1 MDKIQLPDGSLVS
14 IEQAQSLFNDQYQTF
29 IDDGTLKIVSE
40 EQMSNNIFISPDGS
54 EMTEKQARDL
64 YKKQFQSFVNDGT
77 LKKKGDTP
85 SSGQEVPTESTTETE
100 TIPGSSD
107 SLEGQGEVSLVQDDN
122 GDLTPFIEIPPVEQ
136 EEEVEISIPDAP
148 SRKGILQNEDGSVS
162 THKMR
167 TETDGQGNWFSFPT
181 VFQNEDGSFVDMSEQ
196 AKQNWEPVYEE
207 AKKRGEVIEFGK
219 DEKSALAYGKG
230 SWKNKFDAR
239 NNNELLNSV
248 GYIEAKGQNRNIL
261 DDLKEKG
268 DERVDDIIMEKTYP
282 VMENGQVVYKKEEE
296 IAPDVLDAMKIYDK
310 SIDDSYKKNY
320 DDVQV
325 DFEDFEKDDIPDAEK
340 LQSLDINLEDY
351 LKWDKV
357 NTRQEGSVFKFFK
370 TLLTSEEGDEFE
382 KEQRQYEKVQSYQAT
397 VLNGITNDLEKNKAQ
412 QALTTDANYLKELKK
427 EEELLAGDFYE
438 TLGKINST
446 IDLFPKFKE
455 LTDANDL
462 KKRRRLFYASRKGGM
477 NEFEEG
483 VRQKIRIGTGTGVN
497 YATKFFAGIPGF
509 FDQRLS
515 NLGYD
520 KKGLLAGLSEMLSDS
535 AEHYDIDYGA
545 TNRSAFI
552 DGKPVTYKGEEF
564 FVDSNGKV
572 YDKKTN
578 LLMDGIIGQDAIKEI
593 QKRSKN
599 VPNAELQFTG
609 GSVLDGT
616 TGTLVNLFALIG
628 SGQKVNKTLGL
639 DKKLGEKLAGK
650 VGMGLASF
658 TSGVVDNVED
668 IRSQLMATGMSE
680 KEAMDIAVNA
690 GQAISTLD
698 GVFSGIAGSNEKL
711 LTGFQGIKDQ
721 IKNLAINKGKDFTKK
736 QLTDKGF
743 SLTKEFLRET
753 GFEELPVY
761 FSEKGINNLVNRYI
775 ANDVLDD
782 NITRAGIAETV
793 VMTIG
798 ATSAL
803 GSRKLLTGN
812 KRADLVRLAAK
823 NVENLQET
831 LDALVKE
838 GSLTKKEAMSAYT
851 EIYNMQTA
859 ENKTKGT
866 IVVSEN
872 MQEASDL
879 LTQRQNLINEKQGL
893 EGPLKDNIDKRI
905 ADVDSQLDAL
915 YKRDK
920 QQARDI
926 IKGEQEGT
934 IEVTVTKEEALESLK
949 IQNEANERLGLP
961 TVLESDENI
970 LKEQNKLIKERRA
983 LKLTDGPDFT
993 KEAVTSLKE
1002 EGIDNPTLN
1011 QVADRVEQLTKQK
1024 EDAISKP
1031 STEEQ
1036 VLPDA
1041 PTSTEGGKDSEV
1053 ELQQV
1058 GEGDVEQVT
1067 PDTQVQEGE
1076 TQTDK
1081 PSDTTTETDV
1091 EQLTESTEAGD
1102 VSVNKETYQV
1112 PGSRTIDVE
1121 VDKNGKPT
1129 VVNRKTGKKV
1139 DKIPAKAQD
1148 FILTNVVDVNE
1159 GSKAKIPEGANPEQ
1173 VVNEIAENS
1182 NNIKE
1187 VSEAINQ
1194 LRTESENTQESKDI
1208 GGELGGLVNQK
1219 TKRPA
1224 IKFTAKSWKR
1234 VTGLSPKESGVSNAW
1249 IATEANGGVSIE
1261 DGFLD
1266 IVSLPGE
1273 LPVDTNQR
1281 ISSDQVVEF
1290 IKQYPNVTA
1299 LKEANTSTQ
1308 LTDLE
1313 IKFEQLTGLKA
1324 TPRNIETVVGIDP
1337 NREPI
1342 ALTKERS
1349 KESTTKES
1357 AEKESEGVS
1366 KLRDALRKSGT
1377 TVKRNTAEQI
1387 SKLGKQ
1393 IENAKKALSKILP
1406 DVEII
1411 MPSSEA
1417 EYKRLTGESA
1427 NQNSG
1432 GTYIDGKIYINP
1444 NRASSRVVS
1453 HEVFHAVLLS
1463 KGMSEAQAKAITERM
1478 LSAVKKSASKELL
1491 DKIDKFSKRYPE
1503 ALQSEESIA
1512 ELVGILASEYD
1523 TLPKPS
1529 QNIVK
1534 RWLDK
1539 LAKIFGLK
1547 PFTDV
1552 EVVDLLNTL
1561 ASKVESGQE
1570 VSAKDVKILGSK
1582 DSKNKTEARKSRD
1595 KSNLAPNGKPSNL
1608 NTEQYNIVRTP
1619 EFKNW
1624 FGDWQTDPENASKVV
1639 DENGEPKVVY
1649 HGSPAVDIDVFNR
1662 SESKRNSSGLKEF
1675 GSYFSS
1681 NKKLSELYAQANP
1694 KKEYEVYVKGQIE
1707 LLNGNLE
1714 KTRNNKAYNEI
1725 NAQIEK
1731 YKRVLDSKGEIYPVF
1746 LNIRKMKTFD
1756 GNGEANIEA
1765 WRNLQAN
1772 AGYKIAT
1779 NRDAMEVYAGF
1790 NSKVGDKMKV
1800 DGIEATNI
1808 IEMSIGT
1815 SDKNSKAYK
1824 DAKDKYI
1831 GDAYLVFDSTEN
1843 AAKLADGSNT
1853 EFDPNNPSIRKSSS
1867 KPTIEE
1873 IVSKGKEL
1881 GASDADIRQIA
1892 QEEGYANKDT
1902 NSEIEKYDTKKREAA
1917 QKAEK
1922 LFVKGGKIAK
1932 SLDFLRRWALSA
1944 RGFLPKSMQIGKEVL
1959 TGAVAA
1965 NAKQA
1970 ENNLKD
1976 LQRYIKNQKKSV
1988 QDKLVEDL
1996 NAYMRGD
2003 ADIDTLPSEMAP
2015 IAYAMR
2021 NHIDSL
2027 SMSLV
2032 ESGAITD
2039 IKFDQLSPKQKKE
2052 LIKEFGTEE
2061 EARKNYK
2068 SQKDNIIDNLG
2079 SYLNRSFE
2087 VFDNKDYSPSD
2098 AVLNAAKAKLREQ
2111 YAEAAKEKALE
2122 ENNDVDA
2129 VLEEMVDNALKKI
2142 LSREEGREFLNSSK
2156 LGSKNISVLKE
2167 KIDIPA
2173 EIRALMGEYTD
2184 PALNYVR
2191 SVNKIAALV
2200 ANQEFLSE
2208 MKKAGEGVFFFNK
2221 PTGEYNVLI
2230 APKGS
2235 KTYNPLNGMYTSK
2248 AIKDVVLNTPGATI
2262 NDSVLNN
2269 LLNFYY
2275 KMVGIVKY
2283 SKTILSPA
2291 THAKN
2296 VIGNLF
2302 FMAYNGYTNP
2312 KVYFDAANVV
2322 FSDLRSNDK
2331 KNHREK
2337 MQEYIKAGIINQ
2349 SSNLGEIRALLQ
2361 NEGSLEDIMVKRMNS
2376 DSTLFERLNRV
2387 RKKIGKGAEATYQAE
2402 DDVFKIISFE
2412 MEKKR
2417 YSKALFNKTFDKLSP
2432 EQQKEVTDKV
2442 TEIVKNILPNYSR
2455 IGGLGKFLKAVPI
2468 VGTFISFQIEA
2479 MRTAYNVANLA
2490 LSELKDI
2497 NTAGIGVKRLTGI
2510 LSVTALKA
2518 AILPMLGV
2526 AGQTLTEAIKSA
2538 IGDEEEEEEKEGD
2551 VITESAR
2558 QFLPK
2563 WAENSN
2569 IIITKLDSGK
2579 FEYVNFSASDPHAF
2593 IDKAIISAFRGET
2606 AAEGMGNAVT
2616 SLIEPFVTPDILF
2629 KATTSTETDYGKKIF
2644 NETDTPNE
2652 IAKKIGGIL
2661 YTTFEPGG
2669 ATSARKIFKAYED
2682 KDKSLKNE
2690 IIGQL
2695 TGFKVHTVDFEKQL
2709 IFKSLD
2715 LRKRVDLA
2723 SKDYSKA
2730 YYERKNKDISEDDL
2744 RERYNV
2750 SNEKYQS
2757 VMKEGVDLYKSALRL
2772 GSNRFKIERKMEGY
2786 KKLTL
2791 REFSYIRNGNIPEL
2805 KKKKTDKYKLK

>member
-1 MDKIQLPDGSLVS
+1 MDKLKALYESY
-14 IEQAQSLFNDQYQTF
+14 IEQGLLSKETSFEQFSQSDSSIQ
-29 IDDGTLKIVSE
+29 E
-40 EQMSNNIFISPDGS
+40 
-54 EMTEKQARDL
+54 AL
-64 YKKQFQSFVNDGT
+64 YKQGVDEKIISSETT
-77 LKKKGDTP
+77 LDVFTSAWAEKKNQVDTP
-85 SSGQEVPTESTTETE
+85 SDGQEEVTESITETE
-100 TIPGSSD
+100 TTPGSSD
-107 SLEGQGEVSLVQDDN
+107 SLEEQDEVAVIPLVQDDN
-122 GDLTPFIEIPPVEQ
+122 GDLAPFVEIPPVNQ
-136 EEEVEISIPDAP
+136 PDSVVVDTEEVEINPE
-148 SRKGILQNEDGSVS
+148 LL
-162 THKMR
+162 
-167 TETDGQGNWFSFPT
+167 
-181 VFQNEDGSFVDMSEQ
+181 EQ
-196 AKQNWEPVYEE
+196 S
-207 AKKRGEVIEFGK
+207 
-219 DEKSALAYGKG
+219 KSNL
-230 SWKNKFDAR
+230 
-239 NNNELLNSV
+239 ELLNSV

-261 DDLKEKG
+261 DVLKEKG

-325 DFEDFEKDDIPDAEK
+325 DFEDFQRDDIPDADK
-340 LQSLDINLEDY
+340 LQSLKINLEDY

-412 QALTTDANYLKELKK
+412 QKLTTDTQALKELRK
-427 EEELLAGDFYE
+427 EEELLTGNFYE
-438 TLGKINST
+438 TLGTINSA

-455 LTDANDL
+455 LTEETDL
-462 KKRRRLFYASRKGGM
+462 KKRRRLFFAAKKGGM

-483 VRQKIRIGTGTGVN
+483 VRQKIRMGGGTAVN

-515 NLGYD
+515 AVGYD
-520 KKGLLAGLSEMLSDS
+520 KKGLLAGLSDMLSDS

-572 YDKKTN
+572 YDKETN

-593 QKRSKN
+593 QQRSKN

-616 TGTLVNLFALIG
+616 TGTLLNLFALIK
-628 SGQKVNKTLGL
+628 SGGKVNKALNLEKRLG
-639 DKKLGEKLAGK
+639 KKLAGK

-680 KEAMDIAVNA
+680 KEAMNIAVNA

-721 IKNLAINKGKDFTKK
+721 IKNLAINKGKDFTRK
-736 QLTDKGF
+736 QFQQKSVDL
-743 SLTKEFLRET
+743 LKENAKELFI
-753 GFEELPVY
+753 EELPVY
-761 FSEKGINNLVNRYI
+761 FSEKAINNLVNRRI
-775 ANDVLDD
+775 GNDVLDD
-782 NITRAGIAETV
+782 NITRAGITETV

-879 LTQRQNLINEKQGL
+879 LTQRQNLINQKQGL
-893 EGPLKDNIDKRI
+893 EGPLKENIDKRI
-905 ADVDSQLDAL
+905 ADVDAQLNAL

-934 IEVTVTKEEALESLK
+934 IEVKVTKEEALESLK

-1081 PSDTTTETDV
+1081 SSDKTAEGNV
-1091 EQLTESTEAGD
+1091 EQVAEPTSTEEG
-1102 VSVNKETYQV
+1102 VSV
-1112 PGSRTIDVE
+1112 
-1121 VDKNGKPT
+1121 
-1129 VVNRKTGKKV
+1129 KK
-1139 DKIPAKAQD
+1139 
-1148 FILTNVVDVNE
+1148 
-1159 GSKAKIPEGANPEQ
+1159 
-1173 VVNEIAENS
+1173 
-1182 NNIKE
+1182 
-1187 VSEAINQ
+1187 
-1194 LRTESENTQESKDI
+1194 ESETQPSEVVYEMNKTDKKIWSKDFEI
-1208 GGELGGLVNQK
+1208 IDNRNGLELGKDAGKWVVYN
-1219 TKRPA
+1219 
-1224 IKFTAKSWKR
+1224 R
-1234 VTGLSPKESGVSNAW
+1234 VTGESVDAKSKKDAK
-1249 IATEANGGVSIE
+1249 
-1261 DGFLD
+1261 D
-1266 IVSLPGE
+1266 IVNNAPSYAGIFGDGTT
-1273 LPVDTNQR
+1273 VDSEMIVTP
-1281 ISSDQVVEF
+1281 SS
-1290 IKQYPNVTA
+1290 
-1299 LKEANTSTQ
+1299 
-1308 LTDLE
+1308 
-1313 IKFEQLTGLKA
+1313 
-1324 TPRNIETVVGIDP
+1324 ET
-1337 NREPI
+1337 
-1342 ALTKERS
+1342 K
-1349 KESTTKES
+1349 
-1357 AEKESEGVS
+1357 KESEGAS

-1570 VSAKDVKILGSK
+1570 VSAKDVKILKGK

-1867 KPTIEE
+1867 KLTIEE
-1873 IVSKGKEL
+1873 IVTKGKEI
-1881 GASDADIRQIA
+1881 GSTDADIREVA
-1892 QEEGYANKDT
+1892 QQEGYANKDT

-1976 LQRYIKNQKKSV
+1976 LQRYINKQKKSV
-1988 QDKLVEDL
+1988 QDKLVQDL
-1996 NAYMRGD
+1996 NSYMRGD
-2003 ADIDTLPSEMAP
+2003 ADIDTLPAKLRP

-2087 VFDNKDYSPSD
+2087 VFDNKNYSPSD

-2129 VLEEMVDNALKKI
+2129 VLEEMVDDALKKI

-2322 FSDLRSNDK
+2322 FSDLRSKDK

-2376 DSTLFERLNRV
+2376 DSTLFERLNRI

-2455 IGGLGKFLKAVPI
+2455 IGGIGKFLKAVPI
-2468 VGTFISFQIEA
+2468 AGTFISFQIEA

-2579 FEYVNFSASDPHAF
+2579 FEYVNFSASDPHGF

-2629 KATTSTETDYGKKIF
+2629 KAITSTETDYGKKIF

-2669 ATSARKIFKAYED
+2669 ATSARKLFKAYED
-2682 KDKSLKNE
+2682 EDKSLKNE
-2690 IIGQL
+2690 ILGQT
-2695 TGFKVHTVDFEKQL
+2695 TGFKTHTVDFEKQL

-2791 REFSYIRNGNIPEL
+2791 REFSYIRNGKIPKL
-2805 KKKKTDKYKLK
+2805 QKKKRASILD

>member
-564 FVDSNGKV
+564 FVDGNGKV

-838 GSLTKKEAMSAYT
+838 GSLTKRQAMDAYT

-879 LTQRQNLINEKQGL
+879 LTQRQNLINQKQGL
-893 EGPLKDNIDKRI
+893 EGPLKENIDKRI
-905 ADVDSQLDAL
+905 ADVDAQLDAL

-1041 PTSTEGGKDSEV
+1041 PTSTEGGKESEV

-1081 PSDTTTETDV
+1081 SSDKTTEGDV
-1091 EQLTESTEAGD
+1091 EQVTEPTSTEEGM
-1102 VSVNKETYQV
+1102 SVNKETYEV
-1112 PGSRTIDVE
+1112 PGSRTVNVE

-1582 DSKNKTEARKSRD
+1582 DSKNKTEARKS
-1595 KSNLAPNGKPSNL
+1595 
-1608 NTEQYNIVRTP
+1608 
-1619 EFKNW
+1619 
-1624 FGDWQTDPENASKVV
+1624 
-1639 DENGEPKVVY
+1639 
-1649 HGSPAVDIDVFNR
+1649 
-1662 SESKRNSSGLKEF
+1662 
-1675 GSYFSS
+1675 
-1681 NKKLSELYAQANP
+1681 
-1694 KKEYEVYVKGQIE
+1694 
-1707 LLNGNLE
+1707 
-1714 KTRNNKAYNEI
+1714 
-1725 NAQIEK
+1725 
-1731 YKRVLDSKGEIYPVF
+1731 
-1746 LNIRKMKTFD
+1746 
-1756 GNGEANIEA
+1756 
-1765 WRNLQAN
+1765 
-1772 AGYKIAT
+1772 
-1779 NRDAMEVYAGF
+1779 
-1790 NSKVGDKMKV
+1790 
-1800 DGIEATNI
+1800 
-1808 IEMSIGT
+1808 
-1815 SDKNSKAYK
+1815 
-1824 DAKDKYI
+1824 
-1831 GDAYLVFDSTEN
+1831 
-1843 AAKLADGSNT
+1843 
-1853 EFDPNNPSIRKSSS
+1853 SS
-1867 KPTIEE
+1867 KLTIEE
-1873 IVSKGKEL
+1873 IVSKGKEI
-1881 GASDADIRQIA
+1881 GSTDADIREVA
-1892 QEEGYANKDT
+1892 QQEGYANKDT

-2098 AVLNAAKAKLREQ
+2098 AVLNAAKEKLRDQ
-2111 YAEAAKEKALE
+2111 YMEAAKEKALE

>member
-1 MDKIQLPDGSLVS
+1 MEELYNALVEQGKYTKSFEDFKAQFSAPEKTKMLYESLNS
-14 IEQAQSLFNDQYQTF
+14 SGDYTKSFENFTSQFGFA
-29 IDDGTLKIVSE
+29 
-40 EQMSNNIFISPDGS
+40 
-54 EMTEKQARDL
+54 EKKNQ
-64 YKKQFQSFVNDGT
+64 V
-77 LKKKGDTP
+77 DTP
-85 SSGQEVPTESTTETE
+85 SDGQEEVTESIIETE

-107 SLEGQGEVSLVQDDN
+107 SLEEQDEVAVIPLVQDDN
-122 GDLTPFIEIPPVEQ
+122 GDLAPFVEIPPVNQ
-136 EEEVEISIPDAP
+136 PDSVVVDTEEVEINPE
-148 SRKGILQNEDGSVS
+148 LL
-162 THKMR
+162 
-167 TETDGQGNWFSFPT
+167 
-181 VFQNEDGSFVDMSEQ
+181 EQ
-196 AKQNWEPVYEE
+196 S
-207 AKKRGEVIEFGK
+207 
-219 DEKSALAYGKG
+219 KSNL
-230 SWKNKFDAR
+230 
-239 NNNELLNSV
+239 ELLNSV
-248 GYIEAKGQNRNIL
+248 GYMEAKGENRNIL
-261 DDLKEKG
+261 DGLKEKG
-268 DERVDDIIMEKTYP
+268 DERADDIIMEKTYP

-296 IAPDVLDAMKIYDK
+296 IAPELLAAMKIYDK

-325 DFEDFEKDDIPDAEK
+325 DFEDFQRDDIPDADK
-340 LQSLDINLEDY
+340 LQSLNINQEDY

-412 QALTTDANYLKELKK
+412 QKLTTDTQALKELRK
-427 EEELLAGDFYE
+427 EEELLTGNFYE
-438 TLGKINST
+438 TLGTINSA

-455 LTDANDL
+455 LTEETDL
-462 KKRRRLFYASRKGGM
+462 KKRRRLFFAAKKGGM

-483 VRQKIRIGTGTGVN
+483 VRQKIRMGGGTAVN

-515 NLGYD
+515 AVGYD
-520 KKGLLAGLSEMLSDS
+520 KKGLLAGLSDMLSDS

-572 YDKKTN
+572 YDKETN

-593 QKRSKN
+593 QQRSKN

-616 TGTLVNLFALIG
+616 TGTLLNLFALIK
-628 SGQKVNKTLGL
+628 SGGKVNKALNLEKRLG
-639 DKKLGEKLAGK
+639 KKLAGK

-680 KEAMDIAVNA
+680 KEAMNIAVNA

-721 IKNLAINKGKDFTKK
+721 IKNLAINKGKDFTRK
-736 QLTDKGF
+736 QFQQKSVDL
-743 SLTKEFLRET
+743 LKENAKELFI
-753 GFEELPVY
+753 EELPVY
-761 FSEKGINNLVNRYI
+761 FSEKAINNLVNRRI
-775 ANDVLDD
+775 GNDVLDD
-782 NITRAGIAETV
+782 NITRAGITETV

-838 GSLTKKEAMSAYT
+838 GSLTKKEAVSAYT

-879 LTQRQNLINEKQGL
+879 LTQRQNLINQKQGL
-893 EGPLKDNIDKRI
+893 EGPLKENIDKRI
-905 ADVDSQLDAL
+905 ADVDAQLNAL

-934 IEVTVTKEEALESLK
+934 IDVTVTREEALESLK
-949 IQNEANERLGLP
+949 AENEANKRLGLP
-961 TVLESDENI
+961 TILESDENI
-970 LKEQNKLIKERRA
+970 LKEQNKLIKERQVLT
-983 LKLTDGPDFT
+983 LKDEPDFT
-993 KEAVTSLKE
+993 KEAVASLKE
-1002 EGIDNPTLN
+1002 EGIDDPTLN
-1011 QVADRVEQLTKQK
+1011 QVADRAEQLTKQK

-1067 PDTQVQEGE
+1067 TDTQIEEGE

-1081 PSDTTTETDV
+1081 PSDKTTEGDV
-1091 EQLTESTEAGD
+1091 EQVSILNESINASDSQGRKGLVPVSELESFVGEDRLGDAAMPNSRETIDKLKEDIKKNGFKEPIVVLYDKFSNGGEATIIEGNHRYAAAKELGLKEIPVTFEKGTIRSNEKRAKDQMFPLNRKPIGKINDTRGVKGSDLGLTVRQPTDIDFVQEAKTESQPTSTEGD
-1102 VSVNKETYQV
+1102 MSVKKDSETQPSEVVYEMNKT
-1112 PGSRTIDVE
+1112 
-1121 VDKNGKPT
+1121 DK
-1129 VVNRKTGKKV
+1129 
-1139 DKIPAKAQD
+1139 KIW
-1148 FILTNVVDVNE
+1148 
-1159 GSKAKIPEGANPEQ
+1159 
-1173 VVNEIAENS
+1173 
-1182 NNIKE
+1182 
-1187 VSEAINQ
+1187 
-1194 LRTESENTQESKDI
+1194 SKDFEI
-1208 GGELGGLVNQK
+1208 IDNRNGLELGKDAGKWVVYNK
-1219 TKRPA
+1219 VTGESVD
-1224 IKFTAKSWKR
+1224 AKSK
-1234 VTGLSPKESGVSNAW
+1234 KDAK
-1249 IATEANGGVSIE
+1249 
-1261 DGFLD
+1261 D
-1266 IVSLPGE
+1266 IVNNAPAYAGIFGDGTT
-1273 LPVDTNQR
+1273 VDSEM
-1281 ISSDQVVEF
+1281 I
-1290 IKQYPNVTA
+1290 VTP
-1299 LKEANTSTQ
+1299 ST
-1308 LTDLE
+1308 
-1313 IKFEQLTGLKA
+1313 
-1324 TPRNIETVVGIDP
+1324 ET
-1337 NREPI
+1337 
-1342 ALTKERS
+1342 K
-1349 KESTTKES
+1349 
-1357 AEKESEGVS
+1357 KESEGAS

-1417 EYKRLTGESA
+1417 EYKRLTGES
-1427 NQNSG
+1427 NTDNSG

-1570 VSAKDVKILGSK
+1570 VSAKDVKILDGK
-1582 DSKNKTEARKSRD
+1582 DSKQKTEA
-1595 KSNLAPNGKPSNL
+1595 
-1608 NTEQYNIVRTP
+1608 
-1619 EFKNW
+1619 
-1624 FGDWQTDPENASKVV
+1624 
-1639 DENGEPKVVY
+1639 
-1649 HGSPAVDIDVFNR
+1649 
-1662 SESKRNSSGLKEF
+1662 
-1675 GSYFSS
+1675 
-1681 NKKLSELYAQANP
+1681 
-1694 KKEYEVYVKGQIE
+1694 
-1707 LLNGNLE
+1707 
-1714 KTRNNKAYNEI
+1714 
-1725 NAQIEK
+1725 
-1731 YKRVLDSKGEIYPVF
+1731 
-1746 LNIRKMKTFD
+1746 
-1756 GNGEANIEA
+1756 
-1765 WRNLQAN
+1765 
-1772 AGYKIAT
+1772 
-1779 NRDAMEVYAGF
+1779 
-1790 NSKVGDKMKV
+1790 
-1800 DGIEATNI
+1800 
-1808 IEMSIGT
+1808 
-1815 SDKNSKAYK
+1815 
-1824 DAKDKYI
+1824 
-1831 GDAYLVFDSTEN
+1831 
-1843 AAKLADGSNT
+1843 
-1853 EFDPNNPSIRKSSS
+1853 RKSSS

-1873 IVSKGKEL
+1873 IVSKGKEI
-1881 GASDADIRQIA
+1881 GSSDADIREVA
-1892 QEEGYANKDT
+1892 QQEGYANKDT

-1976 LQRYIKNQKKSV
+1976 LQRYIKKQKKSV
-1988 QDKLVEDL
+1988 QDKLVQDL
-1996 NAYMRGD
+1996 NSYMRGD
-2003 ADIDTLPSEMAP
+2003 ADIDTLPSEIAP

-2027 SMSLV
+2027 SSTLA
-2032 ESGAITD
+2032 ESGAVTD
-2039 IKFDQLSPKQKKE
+2039 IKFDELSPKQKKE
-2052 LIKEFGTEE
+2052 LIKEFGTEA

-2087 VFDNKDYSPSD
+2087 VFDSENYSPSD
-2098 AVLNAAKAKLREQ
+2098 AVLNAAKVKLREQ
-2111 YAEAAKEKALE
+2111 YSEAAKEKAIE

-2129 VLEEMVDNALKKI
+2129 VLEEMVDNALEKI
-2142 LSREEGREFLNSSK
+2142 LNKEDGREFLNSSK
-2156 LGSKNISVLKE
+2156 LGSKNISVLRE
-2167 KIDIPA
+2167 KIEIPA

-2191 SVNKIAALV
+2191 SVNKISALI
-2200 ANQEFLSE
+2200 ASQQFLDK
-2208 MKKAGEGVFFFNK
+2208 MKKSGEGVFLFNE
-2221 PTGEYNVLI
+2221 PTGEYKTPI
-2230 APKGS
+2230 APDGS
-2235 KTYNPLNGMYTSK
+2235 DTYNPLNGMYTSK
-2248 AIKDVVLNTPGATI
+2248 AIRDAVLNIPGAKI
-2262 NDSVLNN
+2262 NDKTISAGLS
-2269 LLNFYY
+2269 FIY
-2275 KMVGIVKY
+2275 KAVGAVKY
-2283 SKTILSPA
+2283 GKTILSPA

-2322 FSDLRSNDK
+2322 FSDLRSKDK
-2331 KNHREK
+2331 KNHRKK

-2349 SSNLGEIRALLQ
+2349 SSNLGEIRSLLQ
-2361 NEGSLEDIMVKRMNS
+2361 SEGSLEDLMSKRTEE
-2376 DSTLFERLNRV
+2376 DKTPLKRLKRFFK
-2387 RKKIGKGAEATYQAE
+2387 RAGEKAESAYQAE

-2432 EQQKEVTDKV
+2432 EQQKEVTEKV

-2455 IGGLGKFLKAVPI
+2455 IGNIGKFMKAVPI
-2468 VGTFISFQIEA
+2468 FGTFISFQIEA
-2479 MRTAYNVANLA
+2479 MRTAYNVAQLA
-2490 LSELKDI
+2490 LSEI
-2497 NTAGIGVKRLTGI
+2497 QNPNTAGIGLKRLTGI
-2510 LSVTALKA
+2510 FSVMAVKS
-2518 AILPMLGV
+2518 AILPMFGV
-2526 AGQTLTEAIKSA
+2526 AGQTLTEAVKSA
-2538 IGDEEEEEEKEGD
+2538 LGDEDEDEEVEKEGD

-2558 QFLPK
+2558 EFLPP
-2563 WAENSN
+2563 WAENAN
-2569 IIITKLDSGK
+2569 VIITKLDNGK
-2579 FEYVNFSASDPHAF
+2579 FDYINFSASDPHAF
-2593 IDKAIISAFRGET
+2593 IDQAIISAFRGET
-2606 AAEGMGNAVT
+2606 AAEGMGNALN
-2616 SLIEPFVTPDILF
+2616 SLIKPFVTFDILF
-2629 KATTSTETDYGKKIF
+2629 KAVTSIETDYGKQIY

-2652 IAKKIGGIL
+2652 VAEKFGAIVYK
-2661 YTTFEPGG
+2661 TFEPGG
-2669 ATSARKIFKAYED
+2669 VTSARKLFKAYED

-2690 IIGQL
+2690 IIGQS

-2730 YYERKNKDISEDDL
+2730 YYERKNKEISEDDL
-2744 RERYNV
+2744 EKRYDVAND
-2750 SNEKYQS
+2750 KYKQII
-2757 VMKEGVDLYKSALRL
+2757 KEGVRFYSSSLKLGSSRSKSYKS
-2772 GSNRFKIERKMEGY
+2772 MYGY
-2786 KKLTL
+2786 KRLS
-2791 REFSYIRNGNIPEL
+2791 RYEMSYIRNGNIPEL

>member
-1 MDKIQLPDGSLVS
+1 MAIQENITQNQPPIDDKSVALLYEDLKDSYDVGSLEDFKAYLS
-14 IEQAQSLFNDQYQTF
+14 DKETRDLFFEQVIKPEYDVDT
-29 IDDGTLKIVSE
+29 IDDFESAYG
-40 EQMSNNIFISPDGS
+40 FA
-54 EMTEKQARDL
+54 EKKNQ
-64 YKKQFQSFVNDGT
+64 V
-77 LKKKGDTP
+77 DTP
-85 SSGQEVPTESTTETE
+85 SSGQEEVTESITETPTELGSLDSSQENVDIPVIPLVET
-100 TIPGSSD
+100 D
-107 SLEGQGEVSLVQDDN
+107 
-122 GDLTPFIEIPPVEQ
+122 GDLSEPPVE
-136 EEEVEISIPDAP
+136 IA
-148 SRKGILQNEDGSVS
+148 
-162 THKMR
+162 
-167 TETDGQGNWFSFPT
+167 
-181 VFQNEDGSFVDMSEQ
+181 
-196 AKQNWEPVYEE
+196 EE
-207 AKKRGEVIEFGK
+207 AVEVLPEQPKKISQQEKDYNDWNSLGFLTE
-219 DEKSALAYGKG
+219 DEKKAAQEIY
-230 SWKNKFDAR
+230 
-239 NNNELLNSV
+239 
-248 GYIEAKGQNRNIL
+248 
-261 DDLKEKG
+261 LKEQQG
-268 DERVDDIIMEKTYP
+268 DFGIVSNISNIIKSTPKT
-282 VMENGQVVYKKEEE
+282 
-296 IAPDVLDAMKIYDK
+296 IY
-310 SIDDSYKKNY
+310 
-320 DDVQV
+320 
-325 DFEDFEKDDIPDAEK
+325 
-340 LQSLDINLEDY
+340 
-351 LKWDKV
+351 
-357 NTRQEGSVFKFFK
+357 
-370 TLLTSEEGDEFE
+370 
-382 KEQRQYEKVQSYQAT
+382 
-397 VLNGITNDLEKNKAQ
+397 GITNNPFSNPEGVSKARSINEIEDAEIRKKRIDFLNKIDSPERRKAIEKMIKTDKWESNQERIDITKNLEGSEIVLNNLSSKADFLIKRRTELLELEITGQTTEKERLALLNEFKEIQSELSDIKKEGQKIISSYDGLAKNYEENSQDLGSFDQELELLKKDYQFFSNAMNIVSTGFEDIVDNISYQTLRAFNSQLDSSIETLKKDALFNPDDIDNELYDNMSKSNTRAGKKILDISLEKKKKREKEREFFTPSVAAEDISSVMDFVDFTIDGVLNTTPTLIQLGVPYVGQASFLLSQQASNELSIRQGIIDRESELKEINEILEDSGLSSEDLSSLTKRKKQLENQPTPSETAIFAASGAMAVSELAFAKVGKIRLLNKAKRTA
-412 QALTTDANYLKELKK
+412 QAIGKKSLVDNIKKTWGKKWAGTAFDFTKDISGEGLEEVGVNLVTNIAEMYVIGDMYNTDGTTRSILDGTFEAGLGGLSTGGVLSGTTKVAGIAANSISDRKRRKQVLGNVLQINNYLKELDNSNISVELKDIISEQIKELNKKNGEIINATLQTYDELSPEDRKEVGRIDGEFNAKSVALTELLKK
-427 EEELLAGDFYE
+427 ENRNEELV
-438 TLGKINST
+438 KS
-446 IDLFPKFKE
+446 
-455 LTDANDL
+455 
-462 KKRRRLFYASRKGGM
+462 
-477 NEFEEG
+477 
-483 VRQKIRIGTGTGVN
+483 
-497 YATKFFAGIPGF
+497 
-509 FDQRLS
+509 
-515 NLGYD
+515 
-520 KKGLLAGLSEMLSDS
+520 
-535 AEHYDIDYGA
+535 
-545 TNRSAFI
+545 
-552 DGKPVTYKGEEF
+552 
-564 FVDSNGKV
+564 
-572 YDKKTN
+572 
-578 LLMDGIIGQDAIKEI
+578 
-593 QKRSKN
+593 
-599 VPNAELQFTG
+599 LQ
-609 GSVLDGT
+609 
-616 TGTLVNLFALIG
+616 N
-628 SGQKVNKTLGL
+628 
-639 DKKLGEKLAGK
+639 
-650 VGMGLASF
+650 
-658 TSGVVDNVED
+658 
-668 IRSQLMATGMSE
+668 
-680 KEAMDIAVNA
+680 
-690 GQAISTLD
+690 
-698 GVFSGIAGSNEKL
+698 
-711 LTGFQGIKDQ
+711 
-721 IKNLAINKGKDFTKK
+721 
-736 QLTDKGF
+736 
-743 SLTKEFLRET
+743 
-753 GFEELPVY
+753 
-761 FSEKGINNLVNRYI
+761 
-775 ANDVLDD
+775 
-782 NITRAGIAETV
+782 
-793 VMTIG
+793 
-798 ATSAL
+798 
-803 GSRKLLTGN
+803 
-812 KRADLVRLAAK
+812 
-823 NVENLQET
+823 
-831 LDALVKE
+831 
-838 GSLTKKEAMSAYT
+838 
-851 EIYNMQTA
+851 
-859 ENKTKGT
+859 
-866 IVVSEN
+866 
-872 MQEASDL
+872 
-879 LTQRQNLINEKQGL
+879 
-893 EGPLKDNIDKRI
+893 
-905 ADVDSQLDAL
+905 QLDAL
-915 YKRDK
+915 DSKKASILDNK
-920 QQARDI
+920 
-926 IKGEQEGT
+926 
-934 IEVTVTKEEALESLK
+934 TKDTPREFT
-949 IQNEANERLGLP
+949 NEA
-961 TVLESDENI
+961 VS
-970 LKEQNKLIKERRA
+970 
-983 LKLTDGPDFT
+983 
-993 KEAVTSLKE
+993 SLKE
-1002 EGIDNPTLN
+1002 EGIDDPTLN
-1011 QVADRVEQLTKQK
+1011 QVLDKMEQLTKQK

-1031 STEEQ
+1031 STKEQ

-1041 PTSTEGGKDSEV
+1041 STSTEGGKDSEV

-1081 PSDTTTETDV
+1081 PSDTTTEGDV
-1091 EQLTESTEAGD
+1091 EQVTQPTSTEEGM
-1102 VSVNKETYQV
+1102 SVNRDRYQV

-1121 VDKNGKPT
+1121 VDESGKPT

-1139 DKIPAKAQD
+1139 DRVPAKAQD

-1234 VTGLSPKESGVSNAW
+1234 VTGLSPKESGVSNSW

-1290 IKQYPNVTA
+1290 IKQYPNATA
-1299 LKEANTSTQ
+1299 LKEASTSTQ

-1417 EYKRLTGESA
+1417 EYKRLTGES
-1427 NQNSG
+1427 NTDNSG

-1534 RWLDK
+1534 KWLDK

-1570 VSAKDVKILGSK
+1570 VSAKDVKILDGK
-1582 DSKNKTEARKSRD
+1582 DSKQKTEA
-1595 KSNLAPNGKPSNL
+1595 
-1608 NTEQYNIVRTP
+1608 
-1619 EFKNW
+1619 
-1624 FGDWQTDPENASKVV
+1624 
-1639 DENGEPKVVY
+1639 
-1649 HGSPAVDIDVFNR
+1649 
-1662 SESKRNSSGLKEF
+1662 
-1675 GSYFSS
+1675 
-1681 NKKLSELYAQANP
+1681 
-1694 KKEYEVYVKGQIE
+1694 
-1707 LLNGNLE
+1707 
-1714 KTRNNKAYNEI
+1714 
-1725 NAQIEK
+1725 
-1731 YKRVLDSKGEIYPVF
+1731 
-1746 LNIRKMKTFD
+1746 
-1756 GNGEANIEA
+1756 
-1765 WRNLQAN
+1765 
-1772 AGYKIAT
+1772 
-1779 NRDAMEVYAGF
+1779 
-1790 NSKVGDKMKV
+1790 
-1800 DGIEATNI
+1800 
-1808 IEMSIGT
+1808 
-1815 SDKNSKAYK
+1815 
-1824 DAKDKYI
+1824 
-1831 GDAYLVFDSTEN
+1831 
-1843 AAKLADGSNT
+1843 
-1853 EFDPNNPSIRKSSS
+1853 RKSSS

-1873 IVSKGKEL
+1873 IVTKGKEI
-1881 GASDADIRQIA
+1881 GSSDADIREVA
-1892 QEEGYANKDT
+1892 QQEGYANKDT

-1976 LQRYIKNQKKSV
+1976 LQRYINKQKKSV
-1988 QDKLVEDL
+1988 QDKLVQDL
-1996 NAYMRGD
+1996 NSYMRGD
-2003 ADIDTLPSEMAP
+2003 ADIDTLPAKLRP

-2039 IKFDQLSPKQKKE
+2039 IKFEELSPKQKKE
-2052 LIKEFGTEE
+2052 LIKEFGTEA

-2098 AVLNAAKAKLREQ
+2098 AVLNAAKEKLREQ
-2111 YAEAAKEKALE
+2111 YMEAAKEKAVE

-2248 AIKDVVLNTPGATI
+2248 AIRDAVLNIPGAKI
-2262 NDSVLNN
+2262 NDKTISAGLS
-2269 LLNFYY
+2269 FIY
-2275 KMVGIVKY
+2275 KAVGAVKY
-2283 SKTILSPA
+2283 GKTILSPA

-2296 VIGNLF
+2296 IIGNLF
-2302 FMAYNGYTNP
+2302 FMAYNGYANP
-2312 KVYFDAANVV
+2312 KEYFDAANVV
-2322 FSDLRSNDK
+2322 ISDLKGNFITRKIFK
-2331 KNHREK
+2331 KNKTENRKK
-2337 MQEYIKAGIINQ
+2337 MQEYIKLGIINQ
-2349 SSNLGEIRALLQ
+2349 SSNLGEIRSLLQ
-2361 NEGSLEDIMVKRMNS
+2361 SEGSLENLMSKRNQG
-2376 DSTLFERLNRV
+2376 DKTPLKRLKRFFK
-2387 RKKIGKGAEATYQAE
+2387 RSGKVAESAYQAE

-2432 EQQKEVTDKV
+2432 EQQKEVTEKV

-2455 IGGLGKFLKAVPI
+2455 IGNIGKFMKAVPI
-2468 VGTFISFQIEA
+2468 FGTFISFQIEA
-2479 MRTAYNVANLA
+2479 MRTAYNVAQLA
-2490 LSELKDI
+2490 LSEIQNKKTAAI
-2497 NTAGIGVKRLTGI
+2497 GAKRIAGISSVIGV
-2510 LSVTALKA
+2510 KA
-2518 AILPMLGV
+2518 AILPMFGV
-2526 AGQTLTEAIKSA
+2526 AGQKLTEAVKSA
-2538 IGDEEEEEEKEGD
+2538 LGDEDEDEEVEKEGD

-2563 WAENSN
+2563 WAENSSV
-2569 IIITKLDSGK
+2569 IITKLDNGK
-2579 FEYVNFSASDPHAF
+2579 FDYINFSASDPHSF
-2593 IDKAIISAFRGET
+2593 IDQAIISAFRGET
-2606 AAEGMGNAVT
+2606 AAEGMGNALN
-2616 SLIEPFVTPDILF
+2616 SLIEPFVTFDILF
-2629 KATTSTETDYGKKIF
+2629 KAVTSIETDYGKQIY

-2652 IAKKIGGIL
+2652 VAEKFGAIVYK
-2661 YTTFEPGG
+2661 TFEPGG
-2669 ATSARKIFKAYED
+2669 VTSARKLLKAYED

-2695 TGFKVHTVDFEKQL
+2695 TGFKVHTVDF
-2709 IFKSLD
+2709 
-2715 LRKRVDLA
+2715 
-2723 SKDYSKA
+2723 
-2730 YYERKNKDISEDDL
+2730 
-2744 RERYNV
+2744 
-2750 SNEKYQS
+2750 
-2757 VMKEGVDLYKSALRL
+2757 
-2772 GSNRFKIERKMEGY
+2772 
-2786 KKLTL
+2786 
-2791 REFSYIRNGNIPEL
+2791 
-2805 KKKKTDKYKLK
+2805 

>member
-1 MDKIQLPDGSLVS
+1 MEELYNALVEQGKYTKSFEDFKAQFSAPEKTKMLYESLNS
-14 IEQAQSLFNDQYQTF
+14 SGDYTKSFENFTSQFGFA
-29 IDDGTLKIVSE
+29 
-40 EQMSNNIFISPDGS
+40 
-54 EMTEKQARDL
+54 EKKNQ
-64 YKKQFQSFVNDGT
+64 V
-77 LKKKGDTP
+77 DTP
-85 SSGQEVPTESTTETE
+85 SDGQEEVTESITETE
-100 TIPGSSD
+100 TTPGSSD
-107 SLEGQGEVSLVQDDN
+107 SLEEQDEVAVIPLVQDDN
-122 GDLTPFIEIPPVEQ
+122 GDLAPFVEIPPVNQ
-136 EEEVEISIPDAP
+136 PDSVVVDTEEVEINPE
-148 SRKGILQNEDGSVS
+148 LL
-162 THKMR
+162 
-167 TETDGQGNWFSFPT
+167 
-181 VFQNEDGSFVDMSEQ
+181 EQ
-196 AKQNWEPVYEE
+196 S
-207 AKKRGEVIEFGK
+207 
-219 DEKSALAYGKG
+219 KSNL
-230 SWKNKFDAR
+230 
-239 NNNELLNSV
+239 ELLNSV

-261 DDLKEKG
+261 DVLKEKG

-296 IAPDVLDAMKIYDK
+296 IAPELLDAMKIYDK

-325 DFEDFEKDDIPDAEK
+325 DFEDFQRDDIPDADK
-340 LQSLDINLEDY
+340 LQSLKINQEDY

-412 QALTTDANYLKELKK
+412 QKLTTDTQALKELRK
-427 EEELLAGDFYE
+427 EEELLTGNFYE
-438 TLGKINST
+438 TLGTINSA

-455 LTDANDL
+455 LTEETDL
-462 KKRRRLFYASRKGGM
+462 KKRRRLFFAAKNGGM

-483 VRQKIRIGTGTGVN
+483 VRQKIRMGGGTAVN

-515 NLGYD
+515 AVGYD
-520 KKGLLAGLSEMLSDS
+520 KKGLLAGLSDMLSDS

-572 YDKKTN
+572 YDKETN

-593 QKRSKN
+593 QQRSKN

-616 TGTLVNLFALIG
+616 TGTLLNLFALIK
-628 SGQKVNKTLGL
+628 SGGKVNKALNLEKRLG
-639 DKKLGEKLAGK
+639 KKLAGK

-680 KEAMDIAVNA
+680 KEAMNIAVNA

-721 IKNLAINKGKDFTKK
+721 IKNLAINKGKDFTRK
-736 QLTDKGF
+736 QFQQKSVDL
-743 SLTKEFLRET
+743 LKENAKELFI
-753 GFEELPVY
+753 EELPVY
-761 FSEKGINNLVNRYI
+761 FSEKAINNLVNRRI
-775 ANDVLDD
+775 GNDVLDD
-782 NITRAGIAETV
+782 NITRAGITETV

-893 EGPLKDNIDKRI
+893 EGPLKENIDNRI
-905 ADVDSQLDAL
+905 ADVDAQLDAL

-934 IEVTVTKEEALESLK
+934 IDVTVTREEALESLK
-949 IQNEANERLGLP
+949 AENEANKRLGLP
-961 TVLESDENI
+961 TILESDENI
-970 LKEQNKLIKERRA
+970 LKEQNKLIKEKQVLT
-983 LKLTDGPDFT
+983 LKDGPDFT
-993 KEAVTSLKE
+993 KEAVASLKE
-1002 EGIDNPTLN
+1002 EGIDDPTLN
-1011 QVADRVEQLTKQK
+1011 QVADRAEQLTKQK

-1031 STEEQ
+1031 GTEEQ

-1081 PSDTTTETDV
+1081 PSDKTTEGDV
-1091 EQLTESTEAGD
+1091 EQVTQPTSTEKGM
-1102 VSVNKETYQV
+1102 SVNKEKYQV

-1129 VVNRKTGKKV
+1129 VVSRKTGKKV
-1139 DKIPAKAQD
+1139 DRVPAKAQD
-1148 FILTNVVDVNE
+1148 FILTNVVDVNDGARADISE
-1159 GSKAKIPEGANPEQ
+1159 GSTPEQ
-1173 VVNEIAENS
+1173 VVDQISENS

-1187 VSEAINQ
+1187 VSETIDQ
-1194 LRTESENTQESKDI
+1194 LRKEEENTQESKDV

-1219 TKRPA
+1219 TRRPA

-1234 VTGLSPKESGVSNAW
+1234 VTGLSPKESGVSSAW

-1261 DGFLD
+1261 DGYSDVL
-1266 IVSLPGE
+1266 SLPGE
-1273 LPVDTNQR
+1273 VPVDTNQR

-1290 IKQYPNVTA
+1290 IKQYPNATA

-1324 TPRNIETVVGIDP
+1324 TPRNIKTVVGIDP

-1427 NQNSG
+1427 DQNSG

-1570 VSAKDVKILGSK
+1570 VSAKDVKILDGK
-1582 DSKNKTEARKSRD
+1582 DSKQKTEA
-1595 KSNLAPNGKPSNL
+1595 
-1608 NTEQYNIVRTP
+1608 
-1619 EFKNW
+1619 
-1624 FGDWQTDPENASKVV
+1624 
-1639 DENGEPKVVY
+1639 
-1649 HGSPAVDIDVFNR
+1649 
-1662 SESKRNSSGLKEF
+1662 
-1675 GSYFSS
+1675 
-1681 NKKLSELYAQANP
+1681 
-1694 KKEYEVYVKGQIE
+1694 
-1707 LLNGNLE
+1707 
-1714 KTRNNKAYNEI
+1714 
-1725 NAQIEK
+1725 
-1731 YKRVLDSKGEIYPVF
+1731 
-1746 LNIRKMKTFD
+1746 
-1756 GNGEANIEA
+1756 
-1765 WRNLQAN
+1765 
-1772 AGYKIAT
+1772 
-1779 NRDAMEVYAGF
+1779 
-1790 NSKVGDKMKV
+1790 
-1800 DGIEATNI
+1800 
-1808 IEMSIGT
+1808 
-1815 SDKNSKAYK
+1815 
-1824 DAKDKYI
+1824 
-1831 GDAYLVFDSTEN
+1831 
-1843 AAKLADGSNT
+1843 
-1853 EFDPNNPSIRKSSS
+1853 RKSSS

-1873 IVSKGKEL
+1873 IVSKGKEI
-1881 GASDADIRQIA
+1881 GSSDADIREVA
-1892 QEEGYANKDT
+1892 QQEGYANKDT

-1976 LQRYIKNQKKSV
+1976 LQRYIKKQKKSV
-1988 QDKLVEDL
+1988 QDKLVQDL
-1996 NAYMRGD
+1996 NSYMRGD
-2003 ADIDTLPSEMAP
+2003 TDIDTLPAKLRP

-2039 IKFDQLSPKQKKE
+2039 IKFDELSPKQKKE

-2111 YAEAAKEKALE
+2111 YMESAKEKALE

-2129 VLEEMVDNALKKI
+2129 VLEEMVDNALEKI

-2322 FSDLRSNDK
+2322 FSDLRSKDK

-2361 NEGSLEDIMVKRMNS
+2361 NEGSLEDIMVKRINS
-2376 DSTLFERLNRV
+2376 DSTLFERLNRI

-2455 IGGLGKFLKAVPI
+2455 IGGIGKFLKAVPI
-2468 VGTFISFQIEA
+2468 AGTFISFQIEA

-2551 VITESAR
+2551 IITKSAR
-2558 QFLPK
+2558 HFLPK

-2569 IIITKLDSGK
+2569 IIITKLDNGK
-2579 FEYVNFSASDPHAF
+2579 FEYVNFSASDPHGF

-2606 AAEGMGNAVT
+2606 AVQGMGNAII
-2616 SLIEPFVTPDILF
+2616 SLTEPFVTPDILF
-2629 KATTSTETDYGKKIF
+2629 KAITSTETDYGKQIF

-2669 ATSARKIFKAYED
+2669 ATSARKLFKAYKDE
-2682 KDKSLKNE
+2682 DKSLKNE
-2690 IIGQL
+2690 ILGQT

-2730 YYERKNKDISEDDL
+2730 YYERKNKEISEDDL

-2750 SNEKYQS
+2750 SNDKYQS
-2757 VMKEGVDLYKSALRL
+2757 VMKEGVDLYRSALRL
-2772 GSNRFKIERKMEGY
+2772 GSSRFKIERKMEGY

-2791 REFSYIRNGNIPEL
+2791 QEFSYIRNGKIPKL
-2805 KKKKTDKYKLK
+2805 QKKKRASILD

>member
-1 MDKIQLPDGSLVS
+1 MEELYNALVEQGKYTKSFEDFKAQFSAPEKTKMLYESLNS
-14 IEQAQSLFNDQYQTF
+14 SGDYTKSFENFTSQFGFA
-29 IDDGTLKIVSE
+29 
-40 EQMSNNIFISPDGS
+40 
-54 EMTEKQARDL
+54 EKKNQ
-64 YKKQFQSFVNDGT
+64 V
-77 LKKKGDTP
+77 DTP
-85 SSGQEVPTESTTETE
+85 SDGQEEVTESIIETE

-107 SLEGQGEVSLVQDDN
+107 SLEEQDEVAVIPLVQDDN
-122 GDLTPFIEIPPVEQ
+122 GDLAPFVEIPPVNQ
-136 EEEVEISIPDAP
+136 PDSVVVDTEEVEINPE
-148 SRKGILQNEDGSVS
+148 LL
-162 THKMR
+162 
-167 TETDGQGNWFSFPT
+167 
-181 VFQNEDGSFVDMSEQ
+181 EQ
-196 AKQNWEPVYEE
+196 S
-207 AKKRGEVIEFGK
+207 
-219 DEKSALAYGKG
+219 KSNL
-230 SWKNKFDAR
+230 
-239 NNNELLNSV
+239 ELLNSV
-248 GYIEAKGQNRNIL
+248 GYMEAKGENRNIL
-261 DDLKEKG
+261 DGLKEKG
-268 DERVDDIIMEKTYP
+268 DERADDIIMEKTYP

-296 IAPDVLDAMKIYDK
+296 IAPELLAAMKIYDK

-325 DFEDFEKDDIPDAEK
+325 DFEDFQRDDIPDADK
-340 LQSLDINLEDY
+340 LQSLNINQEDY

-412 QALTTDANYLKELKK
+412 QKLTTDTQALKELRK
-427 EEELLAGDFYE
+427 EEELLTGNFYE
-438 TLGKINST
+438 TLGTINSA

-455 LTDANDL
+455 LTEETDL
-462 KKRRRLFYASRKGGM
+462 KKRRRLFFAAKKGGM

-483 VRQKIRIGTGTGVN
+483 VRQKIRMGGGTAVN

-515 NLGYD
+515 AVGYD
-520 KKGLLAGLSEMLSDS
+520 KKGLLAGLSDMLSDS

-572 YDKKTN
+572 YDKETN

-593 QKRSKN
+593 QQRSKN

-616 TGTLVNLFALIG
+616 TGTLLNLFALIK
-628 SGQKVNKTLGL
+628 SGGKVNKALNLEKRLG
-639 DKKLGEKLAGK
+639 KKLAGK

-680 KEAMDIAVNA
+680 KEAMNIAVNA

-721 IKNLAINKGKDFTKK
+721 IKNLAINKGKDFTRK
-736 QLTDKGF
+736 QFQQKSVDL
-743 SLTKEFLRET
+743 LKENAKELFI
-753 GFEELPVY
+753 EELPVY
-761 FSEKGINNLVNRYI
+761 FSEKAINNLVNRRI
-775 ANDVLDD
+775 GNDVLDD
-782 NITRAGIAETV
+782 NITRAGITETV

-838 GSLTKKEAMSAYT
+838 GSLTKKEAVSAYT

-879 LTQRQNLINEKQGL
+879 LTQRQNLINQKQGL
-893 EGPLKDNIDKRI
+893 EGPLKENIDKRI
-905 ADVDSQLDAL
+905 ADVDAQLNAL

-934 IEVTVTKEEALESLK
+934 IDVTVTREEALESLK
-949 IQNEANERLGLP
+949 AENEANKRLGLP
-961 TVLESDENI
+961 TILESDENI
-970 LKEQNKLIKERRA
+970 LKEQNKLIKERQVLT
-983 LKLTDGPDFT
+983 LKDEPDFT
-993 KEAVTSLKE
+993 KEAVASLKE
-1002 EGIDNPTLN
+1002 EGIDDPTLN
-1011 QVADRVEQLTKQK
+1011 QVADRAEQLTKQK

-1067 PDTQVQEGE
+1067 TDTQIEEGE

-1081 PSDTTTETDV
+1081 PSDKTTEGDV
-1091 EQLTESTEAGD
+1091 EQVSILNESINASDSQGRKGLVPVSELESFVGEDRLGDAAMPNSRETIDKLKEDIKKNGFKEPIVVLYDKFSNGGEATIIEGNHRYAAAKELGLKEIPVTFEKGTIRSNEKRAKDQMFPLNRKPIGKINDTRGVKGSDLGLTVRQPTDIDFVQEAKTESQPTSTEGD
-1102 VSVNKETYQV
+1102 MSVKKDSETQPSEVVYEMNKT
-1112 PGSRTIDVE
+1112 
-1121 VDKNGKPT
+1121 DK
-1129 VVNRKTGKKV
+1129 
-1139 DKIPAKAQD
+1139 KIW
-1148 FILTNVVDVNE
+1148 
-1159 GSKAKIPEGANPEQ
+1159 
-1173 VVNEIAENS
+1173 
-1182 NNIKE
+1182 
-1187 VSEAINQ
+1187 
-1194 LRTESENTQESKDI
+1194 SKDFEI
-1208 GGELGGLVNQK
+1208 IDNRNGLELGKDAGKWVVYNK
-1219 TKRPA
+1219 VTGESVD
-1224 IKFTAKSWKR
+1224 AKSK
-1234 VTGLSPKESGVSNAW
+1234 KDAK
-1249 IATEANGGVSIE
+1249 
-1261 DGFLD
+1261 D
-1266 IVSLPGE
+1266 IVNNAPAYAGIFGDGTT
-1273 LPVDTNQR
+1273 VDSEM
-1281 ISSDQVVEF
+1281 I
-1290 IKQYPNVTA
+1290 VTP
-1299 LKEANTSTQ
+1299 ST
-1308 LTDLE
+1308 
-1313 IKFEQLTGLKA
+1313 
-1324 TPRNIETVVGIDP
+1324 ET
-1337 NREPI
+1337 
-1342 ALTKERS
+1342 K
-1349 KESTTKES
+1349 
-1357 AEKESEGVS
+1357 KESEGAS

-1417 EYKRLTGESA
+1417 EYKRLTGES
-1427 NQNSG
+1427 NTDNSG

-1491 DKIDKFSKRYPE
+1491 DKLDKFSKRYPE

-1570 VSAKDVKILGSK
+1570 VSAKDVKILDGK
-1582 DSKNKTEARKSRD
+1582 DSKQKTEA
-1595 KSNLAPNGKPSNL
+1595 
-1608 NTEQYNIVRTP
+1608 
-1619 EFKNW
+1619 
-1624 FGDWQTDPENASKVV
+1624 
-1639 DENGEPKVVY
+1639 
-1649 HGSPAVDIDVFNR
+1649 
-1662 SESKRNSSGLKEF
+1662 
-1675 GSYFSS
+1675 
-1681 NKKLSELYAQANP
+1681 
-1694 KKEYEVYVKGQIE
+1694 
-1707 LLNGNLE
+1707 
-1714 KTRNNKAYNEI
+1714 
-1725 NAQIEK
+1725 
-1731 YKRVLDSKGEIYPVF
+1731 
-1746 LNIRKMKTFD
+1746 
-1756 GNGEANIEA
+1756 
-1765 WRNLQAN
+1765 
-1772 AGYKIAT
+1772 
-1779 NRDAMEVYAGF
+1779 
-1790 NSKVGDKMKV
+1790 
-1800 DGIEATNI
+1800 
-1808 IEMSIGT
+1808 
-1815 SDKNSKAYK
+1815 
-1824 DAKDKYI
+1824 
-1831 GDAYLVFDSTEN
+1831 
-1843 AAKLADGSNT
+1843 
-1853 EFDPNNPSIRKSSS
+1853 RKSSS

-1873 IVSKGKEL
+1873 IVSKGKEI
-1881 GASDADIRQIA
+1881 GSSDADIREVA
-1892 QEEGYANKDT
+1892 QQEGYANKDT

-1976 LQRYIKNQKKSV
+1976 LQRYIKKQKKSV
-1988 QDKLVEDL
+1988 QDKLVQDL
-1996 NAYMRGD
+1996 NSYMRGD
-2003 ADIDTLPSEMAP
+2003 ADIDTLPSEIAP

-2027 SMSLV
+2027 SSTLA
-2032 ESGAITD
+2032 ESGAVTD
-2039 IKFDQLSPKQKKE
+2039 IKFDELSPKQKKE
-2052 LIKEFGTEE
+2052 LIKEFGTEA

-2087 VFDNKDYSPSD
+2087 VFDSENYSPSD
-2098 AVLNAAKAKLREQ
+2098 AVLNAAKVKLREQ
-2111 YAEAAKEKALE
+2111 YSEAAKEKAIE

-2129 VLEEMVDNALKKI
+2129 VLEEMVDNALEKI
-2142 LSREEGREFLNSSK
+2142 LNKEDGREFLNSSK
-2156 LGSKNISVLKE
+2156 LGSKNISVLRE
-2167 KIDIPA
+2167 KIEIPA

-2191 SVNKIAALV
+2191 SVNKISALI
-2200 ANQEFLSE
+2200 ASQQFLDK
-2208 MKKAGEGVFFFNK
+2208 MKKSGEGVFLFNE
-2221 PTGEYNVLI
+2221 PTGEYKTPI
-2230 APKGS
+2230 APDGS
-2235 KTYNPLNGMYTSK
+2235 DTYNPLNGMYTSK
-2248 AIKDVVLNTPGATI
+2248 AIRDAVLNIPGAKI
-2262 NDSVLNN
+2262 NDKTISAGLS
-2269 LLNFYY
+2269 FIY
-2275 KMVGIVKY
+2275 KAVGAVKY
-2283 SKTILSPA
+2283 GKTILSPA

-2322 FSDLRSNDK
+2322 FSDLRSKDK
-2331 KNHREK
+2331 KNHRKK

-2349 SSNLGEIRALLQ
+2349 SSNLGEIRSLLQ
-2361 NEGSLEDIMVKRMNS
+2361 SEGSLEDLMSKRTEE
-2376 DSTLFERLNRV
+2376 DKTPLKRLKRFFK
-2387 RKKIGKGAEATYQAE
+2387 RAGEKAESAYQAE

-2432 EQQKEVTDKV
+2432 EQQKEVTEKV

-2455 IGGLGKFLKAVPI
+2455 IGNIGKFMKAVPI
-2468 VGTFISFQIEA
+2468 FGTFISFQIEA
-2479 MRTAYNVANLA
+2479 MRTAYNVAQLA
-2490 LSELKDI
+2490 LSEI
-2497 NTAGIGVKRLTGI
+2497 QNPNTAGIGLKRLTGI
-2510 LSVTALKA
+2510 FSVMAVKS
-2518 AILPMLGV
+2518 AILPMFGV
-2526 AGQTLTEAIKSA
+2526 AGQTLTEAVKSA
-2538 IGDEEEEEEKEGD
+2538 LGDEDEDEEVEKEGD

-2558 QFLPK
+2558 EFLPP
-2563 WAENSN
+2563 WAENAN
-2569 IIITKLDSGK
+2569 VIITKLDNGK
-2579 FEYVNFSASDPHAF
+2579 FDYINFSASDPHAF
-2593 IDKAIISAFRGET
+2593 IDQAIISAFRGET
-2606 AAEGMGNAVT
+2606 AAEGMGNALN
-2616 SLIEPFVTPDILF
+2616 SLIKPFVTFDILF
-2629 KATTSTETDYGKKIF
+2629 KAVTSIETDYGKQIY

-2652 IAKKIGGIL
+2652 VAEKFGAIVYK
-2661 YTTFEPGG
+2661 TFEPGG
-2669 ATSARKIFKAYED
+2669 VTSARKLFKAYED

-2690 IIGQL
+2690 IIGQS

-2730 YYERKNKDISEDDL
+2730 YYERKNKEISEDDL
-2744 RERYNV
+2744 EKRYDVAND
-2750 SNEKYQS
+2750 KYKQII
-2757 VMKEGVDLYKSALRL
+2757 KEGVRFYSSSLKLGSSRSKSYKS
-2772 GSNRFKIERKMEGY
+2772 MYGY
-2786 KKLTL
+2786 KRLS
-2791 REFSYIRNGNIPEL
+2791 RYEMSYIRNGNIPEL

>member
-1 MDKIQLPDGSLVS
+1 MEELYNALVEQGKYTKSFEDFKAQFSAPEKTKMLYESLNS
-14 IEQAQSLFNDQYQTF
+14 SGDYTKSFENFTSQFGF
-29 IDDGTLKIVSE
+29 SE
-40 EQMSNNIFISPDGS
+40 
-54 EMTEKQARDL
+54 
-64 YKKQFQSFVNDGT
+64 KKNQV
-77 LKKKGDTP
+77 DTP
-85 SSGQEVPTESTTETE
+85 SDGQEEVTESITETPTELGSLDSSQENVDIPVIPLVET
-100 TIPGSSD
+100 D
-107 SLEGQGEVSLVQDDN
+107 
-122 GDLTPFIEIPPVEQ
+122 GDLSDPPVEIA
-136 EEEVEISIPDAP
+136 EEAVEAP
-148 SRKGILQNEDGSVS
+148 IDEYREQIRLYDEETARLLAANPNATEKELEAIFQREDVPSEELYEAIRIDDLAKEDLVVAGEKKTLLESSGYLEGASKFKNVLDTIDFDKKGINVNVTPE
-162 THKMR
+162 
-167 TETDGQGNWFSFPT
+167 
-181 VFQNEDGSFVDMSEQ
+181 
-196 AKQNWEPVYEE
+196 KQYMLRDEVTGELKPVKESD
-207 AKKRGEVIEFGK
+207 V
-219 DEKSALAYGKG
+219 
-230 SWKNKFDAR
+230 NP
-239 NNNELLNSV
+239 ELL
-248 GYIEAKGQNRNIL
+248 EAIKLYEVANK
-261 DDLKEKG
+261 D
-268 DERVDDIIMEKTYP
+268 
-282 VMENGQVVYKKEEE
+282 VV
-296 IAPDVLDAMKIYDK
+296 
-310 SIDDSYKKNY
+310 KNY
-320 DDVQV
+320 DDAQV
-325 DFEDFEKDDIPDAEK
+325 DFEDFKRDDIPDADK
-340 LQSLDINLEDY
+340 LDVLKINQEDY

-370 TLLTSEEGDEFE
+370 TALTNQEGDEFE
-382 KEQRQYEKVQSYQAT
+382 KEQRQYEKIQSYQAT
-397 VLNGITNDLEKNKAQ
+397 VLNRITANLEKNKALQ
-412 QALTTDANYLKELKK
+412 KLTTDSDVLKDLKK
-427 EEELLAGDFYE
+427 EEESLVKSFYE
-438 TLGKINST
+438 TLGTINSA

-455 LTDANDL
+455 LTDDTDL
-462 KKRRRLFYASRKGGM
+462 KKRRRLYYAAKQGGI

-483 VRQKIRIGTGTGVN
+483 IRQKIRIGGGTVVN
-497 YATKFFAGIPGF
+497 YAAKFFAGIPGF
-509 FDQRLS
+509 FDQRLAS
-515 NLGYD
+515 IGYD
-520 KKGLLAGLSEMLSDS
+520 KKGLLSGLSDMISDS
-535 AEHYDIDYGA
+535 AEAYDIDYGA
-545 TNRSAFI
+545 TNRSSFI

-572 YDKKTN
+572 YDKNTN
-578 LLMDGIIGQDAIKEI
+578 LLMDGIIGKDAIKEI
-593 QKRSKN
+593 QERSKN

-609 GSVLDGT
+609 GAVFDGT
-616 TGTLVNLFALIG
+616 VGTLVNLFALIKSG
-628 SGQKVNKTLGL
+628 SKVNKSLGL
-639 DKKLGEKLAGK
+639 EKRLGKDLAGK

-680 KEAMDIAVNA
+680 KEAMNIAVNA

-698 GVFSGIAGSNEKL
+698 GIFSAIAGSNEKL

-721 IKNLAINKGKDFTKK
+721 IKNLALKKGKEFTGK
-736 QLTDKGF
+736 QFQQKSVDL
-743 SLTKEFLRET
+743 LKENAKELFI
-753 GFEELPVY
+753 EELPVY
-761 FSEKGINNLVNRYI
+761 FSEKAINNLVNRHI
-775 ANDVLDD
+775 GNDVLDD
-782 NITRAGIAETV
+782 NVTRAGIVETA

-798 ATSAL
+798 ATSSL
-803 GSRKLLTGN
+803 GLRKLLTGN
-812 KRADLVRLAAK
+812 KRADLVRLTAG
-823 NVENLQET
+823 NIEDLQGT
-831 LDALVKE
+831 LDALVKD
-838 GSLTKKEAMSAYT
+838 GSLTEKQASDAYT

-879 LTQRQNLINEKQGL
+879 LTQRQNLINQKQGL
-893 EGPLKDNIDKRI
+893 EGPLKENIDKRI
-905 ADVDSQLDAL
+905 ADVDAQLNAL

-926 IKGEQEGT
+926 IKGEQE
-934 IEVTVTKEEALESLK
+934 VTVEITVTREEALESIK
-949 IQNEANERLGLP
+949 EKNEEANESGIAKVAE
-961 TVLESDENI
+961 TEENI
-970 LKEQNKLIKERRA
+970 LKEQDRLIKQRQSE
-983 LKLTDGPDFT
+983 LTFATQELQVNT
-993 KEAVTSLKE
+993 KNLANLQQNLASAIAAKA
-1002 EGIDNPTLN
+1002 NPESIKKIR
-1011 QVADRVEQLTKQK
+1011 DSIEQTKQNINEANQTIK
-1024 EDAISKP
+1024 KYKDAISKP
-1031 STEEQ
+1031 STKEQ

-1067 PDTQVQEGE
+1067 PDTQIEEGE

-1091 EQLTESTEAGD
+1091 EQVTETKKFQDSDVILKEETFTITDEDGSRKEVTVKTNLDGSLSTAKVKMFNADGTPIDTDFYSEDVSLADNDIIVRDGTTAEQQVEFIFAPGEEVIEKTSERSGNEINNPKKTAGLTTDQKQKLGIPTSTEGD
-1102 VSVNKETYQV
+1102 MSVNKDSETQ
-1112 PGSRTIDVE
+1112 PSE
-1121 VDKNGKPT
+1121 VVYEMNKTDK
-1129 VVNRKTGKKV
+1129 
-1139 DKIPAKAQD
+1139 KIW
-1148 FILTNVVDVNE
+1148 
-1159 GSKAKIPEGANPEQ
+1159 
-1173 VVNEIAENS
+1173 
-1182 NNIKE
+1182 
-1187 VSEAINQ
+1187 
-1194 LRTESENTQESKDI
+1194 SKDFEI
-1208 GGELGGLVNQK
+1208 IDNRNGLELGKDAGKWVVYNK
-1219 TKRPA
+1219 VTGESVD
-1224 IKFTAKSWKR
+1224 AKSK
-1234 VTGLSPKESGVSNAW
+1234 KDAK
-1249 IATEANGGVSIE
+1249 
-1261 DGFLD
+1261 D
-1266 IVSLPGE
+1266 IVNNAPAYAGIFGDGTT
-1273 LPVDTNQR
+1273 VDSEM
-1281 ISSDQVVEF
+1281 I
-1290 IKQYPNVTA
+1290 VTP
-1299 LKEANTSTQ
+1299 ST
-1308 LTDLE
+1308 
-1313 IKFEQLTGLKA
+1313 
-1324 TPRNIETVVGIDP
+1324 ET
-1337 NREPI
+1337 
-1342 ALTKERS
+1342 K
-1349 KESTTKES
+1349 
-1357 AEKESEGVS
+1357 KESEGVS

-1417 EYKRLTGESA
+1417 EYKRLTGES
-1427 NQNSG
+1427 NTDNSG

-1570 VSAKDVKILGSK
+1570 VSAKDVKILKGK
-1582 DSKNKTEARKSRD
+1582 DSKQKTEARKSRNQGRD
-1595 KSNLAPNGKPSNL
+1595 VISKKEAAKTIRHLSKKYGIEGALKDMGIFSSYGQFDRKYLEIKINSETTFDAEGNLTSSIKG
-1608 NTEQYNIVRTP
+1608 TGNISR
-1619 EFKNW
+1619 
-1624 FGDWQTDPENASKVV
+1624 QTIFHEYLHPFVEILEN
-1639 DENGEPKVVY
+1639 
-1649 HGSPAVDIDVFNR
+1649 
-1662 SESKRNSSGLKEF
+1662 
-1675 GSYFSS
+1675 S
-1681 NKKLSELYAQANP
+1681 NKKL
-1694 KKEYEVYVKGQIE
+1694 
-1707 LLNGNLE
+1707 
-1714 KTRNNKAYNEI
+1714 YNEI
-1725 NAQIEK
+1725 YNKALEQNKKEN
-1731 YKRVLDSKGEIYPVF
+1731 F
-1746 LNIRKMKTFD
+1746 F
-1756 GNGEANIEA
+1756 
-1765 WRNLQAN
+1765 
-1772 AGYKIAT
+1772 T
-1779 NRDAMEVYAGF
+1779 NQ
-1790 NSKVGDKMKV
+1790 
-1800 DGIEATNI
+1800 
-1808 IEMSIGT
+1808 
-1815 SDKNSKAYK
+1815 
-1824 DAKDKYI
+1824 
-1831 GDAYLVFDSTEN
+1831 DAYSENQQKEELVVRYLDRLSKNDKVPTLLQSFLDFISETLFKKKKNNRATLEKLSTKTSVEELYDIFKN
-1843 AAKLADGSNT
+1843 YGNLKEDIAPIISRDNLKKDIKFAEELLKLAKQENLPQENIDTYQKDLDILNGVLEDTPQS
-1853 EFDPNNPSIRKSSS
+1853 RKSSS

-1873 IVSKGKEL
+1873 IVSKGKEI
-1881 GASDADIRQIA
+1881 GSSDADIREVA
-1892 QEEGYANKDT
+1892 QQEGYANKDT

-1976 LQRYIKNQKKSV
+1976 LQRYINKQKKSV
-1988 QDKLVEDL
+1988 QDKLVQDL
-1996 NAYMRGD
+1996 NSYMRGD
-2003 ADIDTLPSEMAP
+2003 ADIDTLPAKLRP

-2052 LIKEFGTEE
+2052 LIKEFGTEA

-2098 AVLNAAKAKLREQ
+2098 AVLNAAKEKLREQ
-2111 YAEAAKEKALE
+2111 YMEAAKEKAVE

-2322 FSDLRSNDK
+2322 FSDLRSKDK

-2376 DSTLFERLNRV
+2376 DSTLFERLNRI

-2455 IGGLGKFLKAVPI
+2455 IGGIGKFLKAVPI
-2468 VGTFISFQIEA
+2468 AGTFISFQIEA

-2579 FEYVNFSASDPHAF
+2579 FEYVNFSASDPHGF

-2629 KATTSTETDYGKKIF
+2629 KAITSTETDYGKKIF

-2669 ATSARKIFKAYED
+2669 ATSARKLFKAYED
-2682 KDKSLKNE
+2682 EDKSLKNE
-2690 IIGQL
+2690 ILGQT
-2695 TGFKVHTVDFEKQL
+2695 TGFKTHTVDFEKQL

-2772 GSNRFKIERKMEGY
+2772 GSSRFKIERKMEGY

-2791 REFSYIRNGNIPEL
+2791 REFSYIRNGKIPKL
-2805 KKKKTDKYKLK
+2805 QKKKRASILD

>member
-1 MDKIQLPDGSLVS
+1 MDKLRALYESYVEGGLLSKETSFEQFSQSDPSIQEALYNQGIDEKVISS
-14 IEQAQSLFNDQYQTF
+14 ETTF
-29 IDDGTLKIVSE
+29 DVFTSAWSE
-40 EQMSNNIFISPDGS
+40 
-54 EMTEKQARDL
+54 
-64 YKKQFQSFVNDGT
+64 KKNQV
-77 LKKKGDTP
+77 DTP
-85 SSGQEVPTESTTETE
+85 SDGQEVPTEFTTETE

-107 SLEGQGEVSLVQDDN
+107 SLEGQGEVSVIPLVQDDN

-136 EEEVEISIPDAP
+136 TDSVVIDTEQFEINPE
-148 SRKGILQNEDGSVS
+148 LL
-162 THKMR
+162 
-167 TETDGQGNWFSFPT
+167 
-181 VFQNEDGSFVDMSEQ
+181 EQ
-196 AKQNWEPVYEE
+196 S
-207 AKKRGEVIEFGK
+207 
-219 DEKSALAYGKG
+219 KSNL
-230 SWKNKFDAR
+230 
-239 NNNELLNSV
+239 ELLNSV

-296 IAPDVLDAMKIYDK
+296 IATDVLDAMKIYDK

-462 KKRRRLFYASRKGGM
+462 KKRRRLFYAARKGGM

-483 VRQKIRIGTGTGVN
+483 VRQKIRIGAGTGVN

-564 FVDSNGKV
+564 FVDGNGKV

-616 TGTLVNLFALIG
+616 TGTLVNLFALIR

-721 IKNLAINKGKDFTKK
+721 IKNLAINKGKDFTRK

-775 ANDVLDD
+775 SNDVLDD

-823 NVENLQET
+823 NIENLQET

-838 GSLTKKEAMSAYT
+838 GSLTKRQAMDAYT

-905 ADVDSQLDAL
+905 ADVDAQLDAL

-1041 PTSTEGGKDSEV
+1041 PTSEKEGRDSEV

-1058 GEGDVEQVT
+1058 GEGDVGQVT
-1067 PDTQVQEGE
+1067 TDTQVQEGE

-1081 PSDTTTETDV
+1081 PSDTTTETDT
-1091 EQLTESTEAGD
+1091 EQLTETTSETE
-1102 VSVNKETYQV
+1102 VMSVNKETYEV
-1112 PGSRTIDVE
+1112 PGSRTVNVE

-1139 DKIPAKAQD
+1139 DKVPAKAQD

-1208 GGELGGLVNQK
+1208 GGELSGLVNQD
-1219 TKRPA
+1219 TKKPA

-1234 VTGLSPKESGVSNAW
+1234 VTGLSPKESGVSSAW
-1249 IATEANGGVSIE
+1249 IATEAKGGVSIE

-1290 IKQYPNVTA
+1290 IKQYPNLSA

-1342 ALTKERS
+1342 EVTKDKS
-1349 KESTTKES
+1349 KQAANKESV
-1357 AEKESEGVS
+1357 EKESEGAS

-1463 KGMSEAQAKAITERM
+1463 KGMSDAQAKAITERM

-1491 DKIDKFSKRYPE
+1491 DKLDKFSKRYPE
-1503 ALQSEESIA
+1503 AFQSEESIA

-1570 VSAKDVKILGSK
+1570 VSAKDVKILDSK
-1582 DSKNKTEARKSRD
+1582 DSKKKTEVRKQIIGENADLTALNLSY
-1595 KSNLAPNGKPSNL
+1595 SLNLAKEIEQVQKLSFKEKLKEARDRDILDEINMTPEQVKYMTGWELGVDNKWRYEIPDGKISLRESGTFKLSDVYDSKDLYKAYPQLKDMKVEVDIRPQGAVNAWFIPSNKS
-1608 NTEQYNIVRTP
+1608 I
-1619 EFKNW
+1619 
-1624 FGDWQTDPENASKVV
+1624 
-1639 DENGEPKVVY
+1639 
-1649 HGSPAVDIDVFNR
+1649 
-1662 SESKRNSSGLKEF
+1662 
-1675 GSYFSS
+1675 
-1681 NKKLSELYAQANP
+1681 
-1694 KKEYEVYVKGQIE
+1694 
-1707 LLNGNLE
+1707 
-1714 KTRNNKAYNEI
+1714 EI
-1725 NAQIEK
+1725 NAKPDSNVTSLLIHEIQHAIQFAEGFATGGNMKSAFNAYESTVTPEEK
-1731 YKRVLDSKGEIYPVF
+1731 RAETELKEEVEVL
-1746 LNIRKMKTFD
+1746 
-1756 GNGEANIEA
+1756 
-1765 WRNLQAN
+1765 RNLSAVLELAVSDFENMSLDEALDLDFMKENLDVLGLESMDDAVNVYEYVYDNNPEIINKLKTNEFSDSLDLEESFEEASSIANEKQAE
-1772 AGYKIAT
+1772 Y
-1779 NRDAMEVYAGF
+1779 
-1790 NSKVGDKMKV
+1790 
-1800 DGIEATNI
+1800 
-1808 IEMSIGT
+1808 
-1815 SDKNSKAYK
+1815 SDKYSTYALYQRLAGEVESRNVEKR
-1824 DAKDKYI
+1824 
-1831 GDAYLVFDSTEN
+1831 YLMSEEKRRKNLLKSTEDVAREDQILLFPEKN
-1843 AAKLADGSNT
+1843 K
-1853 EFDPNNPSIRKSSS
+1853 IRKSSA

-1873 IVSKGKEL
+1873 IVTKGKEL
-1881 GASDADIRQIA
+1881 GVSDADIRQIA

-1922 LFVKGGKIAK
+1922 LFIKGGKIAK

-2027 SMSLV
+2027 SSTLA
-2032 ESGAITD
+2032 ESGAVTD
-2039 IKFDQLSPKQKKE
+2039 IKFDELSPKQKKE

-2068 SQKDNIIDNLG
+2068 SQKENIIDNLG

-2087 VFDNKDYSPSD
+2087 VFDSKNYSPSD

-2111 YAEAAKEKALE
+2111 YAEAAKEKAIE

-2129 VLEEMVDNALKKI
+2129 VLEKMVDNAIEKI
-2142 LSREEGREFLNSSK
+2142 LNKEDGREFLNSSK

-2167 KIDIPA
+2167 KIEIPA

-2191 SVNKIAALV
+2191 SVNKISALI
-2200 ANQEFLSE
+2200 ASQQFLDK
-2208 MKKAGEGVFFFNK
+2208 MKKTGEGVFLFNE
-2221 PTGEYNVLI
+2221 PTGEYNVKI
-2230 APKGS
+2230 SPDGS
-2235 KTYNPLNGMYTSK
+2235 DTYNPLNGMYTSK
-2248 AIKDVVLNTPGATI
+2248 AIRDAVLNIPGAKI
-2262 NDSVLNN
+2262 NDKTIKKW
-2269 LLNFYY
+2269 LNFYY
-2275 KMVGIVKY
+2275 KMVGAVKY
-2283 SKTILSPA
+2283 GKTILSPA

-2302 FMAYNGYTNP
+2302 FMAYNGYANP

-2322 FSDLRSNDK
+2322 MSDLKGKDK
-2331 KNHREK
+2331 KDYREK
-2337 MQEYIKAGIINQ
+2337 MQEYIKLGIINQ
-2349 SSNLGEIRALLQ
+2349 SSNLGEIRSLLQ
-2361 NEGSLEDIMVKRMNS
+2361 DEGNLEDLMSKRTEK
-2376 DSTLFERLNRV
+2376 DKTPLKRLQRFLKRV
-2387 RKKIGKGAEATYQAE
+2387 GKKAESAYQAE

-2417 YSKALFNKTFDKLSP
+2417 YSKALFNNTFDKLSP
-2432 EQQKEVTDKV
+2432 AQQKEVTEKV

-2455 IGGLGKFLKAVPI
+2455 IGGIGKFMKAVP
-2468 VGTFISFQIEA
+2468 VFGTFISFQIEA

-2490 LSELKDI
+2490 FSEI
-2497 NTAGIGVKRLTGI
+2497 QNPNTAGIGLKRLTGI
-2510 LSVTALKA
+2510 LSVMAVKS
-2518 AILPMLGV
+2518 AILPMFGV
-2526 AGQTLTEAIKSA
+2526 AGQTLTEAVKSA
-2538 IGDEEEEEEKEGD
+2538 LGDEDEEEEKEGD
-2551 VITESAR
+2551 VITECAR
-2558 QFLPK
+2558 DFLPA
-2563 WAENSN
+2563 WAENAN
-2569 IIITKLDSGK
+2569 IIITKLDNGK
-2579 FEYVNFSASDPHAF
+2579 FNYVNFSSSDPHAF
-2593 IDKAIISAFRGET
+2593 IDQAIISAFRGET
-2606 AAEGMGNAVT
+2606 AAQGMGNALN
-2616 SLIEPFVTPDILF
+2616 SLIKPFVTFDILF
-2629 KATTSTETDYGKKIF
+2629 KAFTSIETDYGKEIY

-2652 IAKKIGGIL
+2652 IAEKFGAIVYK
-2661 YTTFEPGG
+2661 TFEPGG
-2669 ATSARKIFKAYED
+2669 VTSARKIFKAYED

-2715 LRKRVDLA
+2715 LRKRVDVA
-2723 SKDYSKA
+2723 SKDYSRA
-2730 YYERKNKDISEDDL
+2730 YYERKNKEISEDEL
-2744 RERYNV
+2744 EKRYDVANG
-2750 SNEKYQS
+2750 KYKQ
-2757 VMKEGVDLYKSALRL
+2757 VMKDGVDFYSSALKL
-2772 GSNRFKIERKMEGY
+2772 GSSRFKSYNKMYGY
-2786 KKLTL
+2786 KKLS
-2791 REFSYIRNGNIPEL
+2791 RYEMSYIRNGKIPDL
-2805 KKKKTDKYKLK
+2805 KKKKAAKYKLN

>member
-1 MDKIQLPDGSLVS
+1 MNEEALQ
-14 IEQAQSLFNDQYQTF
+14 ELFNIAKGDGYQDTFEDFKVLMSSNDDALNTMYKLAKDNGYTDDTDQF
-29 IDDGTLKIVSE
+29 KTLVG
-40 EQMSNNIFISPDGS
+40 FA
-54 EMTEKQARDL
+54 EKKNQ
-64 YKKQFQSFVNDGT
+64 V
-77 LKKKGDTP
+77 DTP
-85 SSGQEVPTESTTETE
+85 SDGQEEVTESITETE

-107 SLEGQGEVSLVQDDN
+107 SLEEQDEVAVIPLVQDDN
-122 GDLTPFIEIPPVEQ
+122 GDLAPFIEIPPVNQ
-136 EEEVEISIPDAP
+136 PDSVVVDTEEVEINPE
-148 SRKGILQNEDGSVS
+148 LL
-162 THKMR
+162 
-167 TETDGQGNWFSFPT
+167 
-181 VFQNEDGSFVDMSEQ
+181 EQ
-196 AKQNWEPVYEE
+196 S
-207 AKKRGEVIEFGK
+207 
-219 DEKSALAYGKG
+219 KSNL
-230 SWKNKFDAR
+230 
-239 NNNELLNSV
+239 ELLNSV
-248 GYIEAKGQNRNIL
+248 GYMEAKGENRNIL
-261 DDLKEKG
+261 DGLKEKG
-268 DERVDDIIMEKTYP
+268 DERADDIIMEKTYP

-296 IAPDVLDAMKIYDK
+296 IAPELLDAMKIYDK

-325 DFEDFEKDDIPDAEK
+325 DFEDFKRDDIPDADK
-340 LQSLDINLEDY
+340 LQSLNINQEDY

-412 QALTTDANYLKELKK
+412 QKLTTDTQALKELRK
-427 EEELLAGDFYE
+427 EEELLTGNFYE
-438 TLGKINST
+438 TLGTINSA

-455 LTDANDL
+455 LTEETDL
-462 KKRRRLFYASRKGGM
+462 KKRRRLFYAAKKGGM

-483 VRQKIRIGTGTGVN
+483 VRQKMRIGGGTMVN

-515 NLGYD
+515 AMGYD
-520 KKGLLAGLSEMLSDS
+520 KKGLLAGLSDMLSDS

-572 YDKKTN
+572 YDKETN

-593 QKRSKN
+593 QQRSKN

-616 TGTLVNLFALIG
+616 TGTLVNLFALINSAG
-628 SGQKVNKTLGL
+628 KVNKGLNLEKQLG
-639 DKKLGEKLAGK
+639 KKLAGK

-680 KEAMDIAVNA
+680 KEAMNIAVNA

-721 IKNLAINKGKDFTKK
+721 IKNLAINKGKDFTRK

-761 FSEKGINNLVNRYI
+761 FSEKAINNLVNRRI
-775 ANDVLDD
+775 GNDVLDD
-782 NITRAGIAETV
+782 NITRAGITETV

-879 LTQRQNLINEKQGL
+879 LTQRQNLINQKQGL
-893 EGPLKDNIDKRI
+893 EGPLKENIDKRI
-905 ADVDSQLDAL
+905 ADVDAQLNAL

-934 IEVTVTKEEALESLK
+934 IDVTVTREEALESLK
-949 IQNEANERLGLP
+949 AENEANKKLGLP
-961 TVLESDENI
+961 TILESDENI
-970 LKEQNKLIKERRA
+970 LKEQNKLIKERQVLT
-983 LKLTDGPDFT
+983 LKDEPDFT
-993 KEAVTSLKE
+993 KEAVASLKE
-1002 EGIDNPTLN
+1002 EGIDDPTLN
-1011 QVADRVEQLTKQK
+1011 QVADRAEQLTKQK

-1081 PSDTTTETDV
+1081 PSDTTTEGDV
-1091 EQLTESTEAGD
+1091 EQLTQPTSTEEGM
-1102 VSVNKETYQV
+1102 SVNKEKYQV

-1129 VVNRKTGKKV
+1129 VVSRKTGKKV
-1139 DKIPAKAQD
+1139 DRIPAKAQD
-1148 FILTNVVDVNE
+1148 FILTNVVDVNDGARADISE
-1159 GSKAKIPEGANPEQ
+1159 GSTPEQ
-1173 VVNEIAENS
+1173 VVDQISENS

-1187 VSEAINQ
+1187 VSETIDQ
-1194 LRTESENTQESKDI
+1194 LRKEEENTQESKDV

-1219 TKRPA
+1219 TRRPA

-1234 VTGLSPKESGVSNAW
+1234 VTGLSPKESGVSSAW

-1261 DGFLD
+1261 DGYSDVL
-1266 IVSLPGE
+1266 SLPGE

-1290 IKQYPNVTA
+1290 IKQYPNATA

-1324 TPRNIETVVGIDP
+1324 TPRNIKTVVGIDP

-1417 EYKRLTGESA
+1417 EYKRLTGES
-1427 NQNSG
+1427 NTDNSG

-1463 KGMSEAQAKAITERM
+1463 KGMSETQAKAITERM
-1478 LSAVKKSASKELL
+1478 LSAVKKSASKKLL
-1491 DKIDKFSKRYPE
+1491 DKLDKFSKRYPE

-1570 VSAKDVKILGSK
+1570 VSAKDVKILDGK
-1582 DSKNKTEARKSRD
+1582 DSKQKTEA
-1595 KSNLAPNGKPSNL
+1595 
-1608 NTEQYNIVRTP
+1608 
-1619 EFKNW
+1619 
-1624 FGDWQTDPENASKVV
+1624 
-1639 DENGEPKVVY
+1639 
-1649 HGSPAVDIDVFNR
+1649 
-1662 SESKRNSSGLKEF
+1662 
-1675 GSYFSS
+1675 
-1681 NKKLSELYAQANP
+1681 
-1694 KKEYEVYVKGQIE
+1694 
-1707 LLNGNLE
+1707 
-1714 KTRNNKAYNEI
+1714 
-1725 NAQIEK
+1725 
-1731 YKRVLDSKGEIYPVF
+1731 
-1746 LNIRKMKTFD
+1746 
-1756 GNGEANIEA
+1756 
-1765 WRNLQAN
+1765 
-1772 AGYKIAT
+1772 
-1779 NRDAMEVYAGF
+1779 
-1790 NSKVGDKMKV
+1790 
-1800 DGIEATNI
+1800 
-1808 IEMSIGT
+1808 
-1815 SDKNSKAYK
+1815 
-1824 DAKDKYI
+1824 
-1831 GDAYLVFDSTEN
+1831 
-1843 AAKLADGSNT
+1843 
-1853 EFDPNNPSIRKSSS
+1853 RKSSS

-1873 IVSKGKEL
+1873 IVSKGKEI
-1881 GASDADIRQIA
+1881 GSSDADIREVA
-1892 QEEGYANKDT
+1892 QQEGYANKDT

-1976 LQRYIKNQKKSV
+1976 LQRYIKKQKKSV
-1988 QDKLVEDL
+1988 QDKLVQDL
-1996 NAYMRGD
+1996 NSYMRGD
-2003 ADIDTLPSEMAP
+2003 ADIDTLPAKLRP

-2039 IKFDQLSPKQKKE
+2039 IKFDELSPKQKKE

-2111 YAEAAKEKALE
+2111 YAEAAKEKAIE

-2208 MKKAGEGVFFFNK
+2208 IKKAGEGVFFFSK
-2221 PTGEYNVLI
+2221 ETGEYDQLI

-2235 KTYNPLNGMYTSK
+2235 DTYNPLNGMYTSK
-2248 AIKDVVLNTPGATI
+2248 AIKDAVLNIPGAKINDKTI
-2262 NDSVLNN
+2262 NAG
-2269 LLNFYY
+2269 LNFIY
-2275 KMVGIVKY
+2275 KSVGAVKY
-2283 SKTILSPA
+2283 GKTILSPA

-2296 VIGNLF
+2296 ILGNLF
-2302 FMAYNGYTNP
+2302 FMAYNGYANP
-2312 KVYFDAANVV
+2312 KEYFDAASVV
-2322 FSDLRSNDK
+2322 ISDLKGNFITRYVFK
-2331 KNHREK
+2331 KNKIENRKK
-2337 MQEYIKAGIINQ
+2337 MQEYIKLGIINQ
-2349 SSNLGEIRALLQ
+2349 SANLGEIRSLLQ
-2361 NEGSLEDIMVKRMNS
+2361 SEGSLENLMSKRNQG
-2376 DSTLFERLNRV
+2376 DKTPLKRLKRFFK
-2387 RKKIGKGAEATYQAE
+2387 RSGKVAESAYQAE

-2432 EQQKEVTDKV
+2432 EQQKEVTEKV

-2455 IGGLGKFLKAVPI
+2455 IGNIGKFMKAVPI
-2468 VGTFISFQIEA
+2468 FGTFISFQIEA
-2479 MRTAYNVANLA
+2479 MRTAYNVAQLA
-2490 LSELKDI
+2490 LSEIQSKKTAAI
-2497 NTAGIGVKRLTGI
+2497 GAKRIAGISSVIGV
-2510 LSVTALKA
+2510 KA
-2518 AILPMLGV
+2518 AILPMFGV
-2526 AGQTLTEAIKSA
+2526 AGQTLTEAVKSA
-2538 IGDEEEEEEKEGD
+2538 LGDEDEDEEVEKEGD

-2563 WAENSN
+2563 WAENSSV
-2569 IIITKLDSGK
+2569 IITKLDNGK
-2579 FEYVNFSASDPHAF
+2579 FDYINFSASDPHSF
-2593 IDKAIISAFRGET
+2593 IDQAIISAFRGET
-2606 AAEGMGNAVT
+2606 AAEGMGNALN
-2616 SLIEPFVTPDILF
+2616 SLIEPFVTFDILF
-2629 KATTSTETDYGKKIF
+2629 KAVTSIETDYGKQIY

-2652 IAKKIGGIL
+2652 VAEKFGAIVYK
-2661 YTTFEPGG
+2661 TFEPGG
-2669 ATSARKIFKAYED
+2669 VTSARKLLKAYED

-2730 YYERKNKDISEDDL
+2730 YYERKNKEISEDDL

-2750 SNEKYQS
+2750 SNDKYQS

-2772 GSNRFKIERKMEGY
+2772 GSSRFKIERKMEGY

-2791 REFSYIRNGNIPEL
+2791 REFSYIRNGKIPKL
-2805 KKKKTDKYKLK
+2805 QKKKRASILD

>member
-29 IDDGTLKIVSE
+29 IDNGTLKIVSE

-85 SSGQEVPTESTTETE
+85 SDGQEEVTESITETPTEL
-100 TIPGSSD
+100 GSLD
-107 SLEGQGEVSLVQDDN
+107 SSQEN
-122 GDLTPFIEIPPVEQ
+122 VEQ
-136 EEEVEISIPDAP
+136 PVIP
-148 SRKGILQNEDGSVS
+148 LV
-162 THKMR
+162 
-167 TETDGQGNWFSFPT
+167 ETDG
-181 VFQNEDGSFVDMSEQ
+181 DLSEPPIEI
-196 AKQNWEPVYEE
+196 AEE
-207 AKKRGEVIEFGK
+207 AVEVLPEQPKKISQQEKDYNDWNSLGFLTE
-219 DEKSALAYGKG
+219 DEKKAAQEIY
-230 SWKNKFDAR
+230 
-239 NNNELLNSV
+239 
-248 GYIEAKGQNRNIL
+248 
-261 DDLKEKG
+261 LKEQQG
-268 DERVDDIIMEKTYP
+268 DFGIVSNISNIIKSTPKT
-282 VMENGQVVYKKEEE
+282 
-296 IAPDVLDAMKIYDK
+296 IY
-310 SIDDSYKKNY
+310 
-320 DDVQV
+320 
-325 DFEDFEKDDIPDAEK
+325 
-340 LQSLDINLEDY
+340 
-351 LKWDKV
+351 
-357 NTRQEGSVFKFFK
+357 
-370 TLLTSEEGDEFE
+370 
-382 KEQRQYEKVQSYQAT
+382 
-397 VLNGITNDLEKNKAQ
+397 GITNNPFSNPEGVSKARSINEIEDAEIRKKRIDFLNKIDSPERRKAIEKMIKTDKWESNQERIDITKNLEGSEIVLNNLSSRADFLIKRRTELLELEITGQTTEKERLALLNEFKEIQSELSDIKKEGQKIISSYDGLAKNYEENSQDLGSFDQELELLKKDYQFFSNAMNIVSTGFEDIVDNISYQTLRAFNSQLDSSIETLKKDALFNPDDIDNELYDNMSKSNTRAGKKILDISLEKKKKREKEREFFTPSVAAEDISSVMDFVDFTIDGVLNTTPTLIQLGVPYVGQASFLLSQQASNELSIRQGIIDRESELKEINEILEDSGLSSEDLSSLTKRKKQLENQPTPSETAIFAASGAMAVSELAFARVGKIRLLNKAKRTA
-412 QALTTDANYLKELKK
+412 QAIGKKSLVDNIKKTWGKKWAGTAFDFTKDISGEGLEEVGVNLVTNIAEMYVIGDMYNTDGTTRSILDGTFEAGLGGLSTGGVLSGTTKVAGIAANSISDRKRRKQVLGNVLQINNYLKELDNSNISVELKDIISEQIKELNKKNGEIINATLQTYDELSPEDRKEVGRIDGEFNAKSVALTELLKK
-427 EEELLAGDFYE
+427 ENRNEELV
-438 TLGKINST
+438 KS
-446 IDLFPKFKE
+446 
-455 LTDANDL
+455 
-462 KKRRRLFYASRKGGM
+462 
-477 NEFEEG
+477 
-483 VRQKIRIGTGTGVN
+483 
-497 YATKFFAGIPGF
+497 
-509 FDQRLS
+509 
-515 NLGYD
+515 
-520 KKGLLAGLSEMLSDS
+520 
-535 AEHYDIDYGA
+535 
-545 TNRSAFI
+545 
-552 DGKPVTYKGEEF
+552 
-564 FVDSNGKV
+564 
-572 YDKKTN
+572 
-578 LLMDGIIGQDAIKEI
+578 
-593 QKRSKN
+593 
-599 VPNAELQFTG
+599 LQ
-609 GSVLDGT
+609 
-616 TGTLVNLFALIG
+616 N
-628 SGQKVNKTLGL
+628 
-639 DKKLGEKLAGK
+639 
-650 VGMGLASF
+650 
-658 TSGVVDNVED
+658 
-668 IRSQLMATGMSE
+668 
-680 KEAMDIAVNA
+680 
-690 GQAISTLD
+690 
-698 GVFSGIAGSNEKL
+698 
-711 LTGFQGIKDQ
+711 
-721 IKNLAINKGKDFTKK
+721 
-736 QLTDKGF
+736 
-743 SLTKEFLRET
+743 
-753 GFEELPVY
+753 
-761 FSEKGINNLVNRYI
+761 
-775 ANDVLDD
+775 
-782 NITRAGIAETV
+782 
-793 VMTIG
+793 
-798 ATSAL
+798 
-803 GSRKLLTGN
+803 
-812 KRADLVRLAAK
+812 
-823 NVENLQET
+823 
-831 LDALVKE
+831 
-838 GSLTKKEAMSAYT
+838 
-851 EIYNMQTA
+851 
-859 ENKTKGT
+859 
-866 IVVSEN
+866 
-872 MQEASDL
+872 
-879 LTQRQNLINEKQGL
+879 
-893 EGPLKDNIDKRI
+893 
-905 ADVDSQLDAL
+905 QLDAL
-915 YKRDK
+915 DSKKASILDNK
-920 QQARDI
+920 
-926 IKGEQEGT
+926 
-934 IEVTVTKEEALESLK
+934 TKDTPREFT
-949 IQNEANERLGLP
+949 NEA
-961 TVLESDENI
+961 VS
-970 LKEQNKLIKERRA
+970 
-983 LKLTDGPDFT
+983 
-993 KEAVTSLKE
+993 SLKE
-1002 EGIDNPTLN
+1002 EGIDDPTLN
-1011 QVADRVEQLTKQK
+1011 QVLDKMEQLTKQK

-1081 PSDTTTETDV
+1081 PSDKTAETDV
-1091 EQLTESTEAGD
+1091 EFLKPNAPDSAGRYENYSSDKVEVNISAQNDQGQPSTGKKTDYRFEVRVNTSQDGQMTRSNALTKTFKTSAEAKAYAEKIAANDAAKTKKTDTEQVTQPTSTEEGM
-1102 VSVNKETYQV
+1102 SVNRDRYQV

-1121 VDKNGKPT
+1121 VDESGKPT

-1139 DKIPAKAQD
+1139 DRVPAKAQD

-1234 VTGLSPKESGVSNAW
+1234 VTGLSPKESGVSNSW

-1290 IKQYPNVTA
+1290 IKQYPNANA

-1417 EYKRLTGESA
+1417 EYKRLTGES
-1427 NQNSG
+1427 NTDNSG

-1570 VSAKDVKILGSK
+1570 VSAKDVKILKGK

-1639 DENGEPKVVY
+1639 DENGEPLVTY
-1649 HGSPAVDIDVFNR
+1649 HGSAADFDVF
-1662 SESKRNSSGLKEF
+1662 SKEKLGSLTNTEIAKAGFFFASNKAAADQYAFIGGLQNPYLENKLTEARAFFINIKNPYKGTNKEWNDLLNWASDGSRKYDSPTALKKANKEF
-1675 GSYFSS
+1675 
-1681 NKKLSELYAQANP
+1681 
-1694 KKEYEVYVKGQIE
+1694 KES
-1707 LLNGNLE
+1707 LLEDN
-1714 KTRNNKAYNEI
+1714 
-1725 NAQIEK
+1725 
-1731 YKRVLDSKGEIYPVF
+1731 
-1746 LNIRKMKTFD
+1746 FD
-1756 GNGEANIEA
+1756 GVDFDNGLEIVAFEPT
-1765 WRNLQAN
+1765 QA
-1772 AGYKIAT
+1772 KI
-1779 NRDAMEVYAGF
+1779 
-1790 NSKVGDKMKV
+1790 
-1800 DGIEATNI
+1800 
-1808 IEMSIGT
+1808 
-1815 SDKNSKAYK
+1815 
-1824 DAKDKYI
+1824 
-1831 GDAYLVFDSTEN
+1831 
-1843 AAKLADGSNT
+1843 ADGSNT

-1873 IVSKGKEL
+1873 IVTKGKEI
-1881 GASDADIRQIA
+1881 GSSDADIREVA
-1892 QEEGYANKDT
+1892 QQEGYANKDT

-1976 LQRYIKNQKKSV
+1976 LQRYIKKQKKSV
-1988 QDKLVEDL
+1988 QDKLVQDL
-1996 NAYMRGD
+1996 NSYMRGD
-2003 ADIDTLPSEMAP
+2003 ADIDTLPAKLRP

-2052 LIKEFGTEE
+2052 LIKEFGTEA

-2087 VFDNKDYSPSD
+2087 VFDSENYSPSD
-2098 AVLNAAKAKLREQ
+2098 AVLNAAKVKLREQ

-2129 VLEEMVDNALKKI
+2129 VLEEMVDNALEKI

-2200 ANQEFLSE
+2200 ANQEFLSK

-2221 PTGEYNVLI
+2221 PTGEYDQLI

-2235 KTYNPLNGMYTSK
+2235 DTYNPLNGMYTSK
-2248 AIKDVVLNTPGATI
+2248 AIRDAVLNIPGAKI
-2262 NDSVLNN
+2262 NDKTISAGLS
-2269 LLNFYY
+2269 FIY
-2275 KMVGIVKY
+2275 KAVGAVKY
-2283 SKTILSPA
+2283 GKTILSPA

-2296 VIGNLF
+2296 IIGNLF
-2302 FMAYNGYTNP
+2302 FMAYNGYANP
-2312 KVYFDAANVV
+2312 KEYFDAANVV
-2322 FSDLRSNDK
+2322 ISDLKGNFITRKIFK
-2331 KNHREK
+2331 KNKTENRKK
-2337 MQEYIKAGIINQ
+2337 MQEYIKLGIINQ
-2349 SSNLGEIRALLQ
+2349 SSNLGEIRSLLQ
-2361 NEGSLEDIMVKRMNS
+2361 SEGSLENLMSKRNQG
-2376 DSTLFERLNRV
+2376 DKTPLKRLKRFFK
-2387 RKKIGKGAEATYQAE
+2387 RSGKVAESAYQAE

-2432 EQQKEVTDKV
+2432 EQQKEVTEKV

-2455 IGGLGKFLKAVPI
+2455 IGNIGKFMKAVPI
-2468 VGTFISFQIEA
+2468 FGTFISFQIEA
-2479 MRTAYNVANLA
+2479 MRTAYNVAQLA
-2490 LSELKDI
+2490 LSEI
-2497 NTAGIGVKRLTGI
+2497 QNPNTAGIGLKRLTGI
-2510 LSVTALKA
+2510 FSVMAVKS
-2518 AILPMLGV
+2518 AILPMFGV
-2526 AGQTLTEAIKSA
+2526 AGQTLTEAVKSA
-2538 IGDEEEEEEKEGD
+2538 LGDEDEDEEVEKKGD

-2563 WAENSN
+2563 WAENSSV
-2569 IIITKLDSGK
+2569 IITKLDNGK
-2579 FEYVNFSASDPHAF
+2579 FDYINFSASDPHSF
-2593 IDKAIISAFRGET
+2593 IDQAIISAFRGET
-2606 AAEGMGNAVT
+2606 AAEGMGNALN
-2616 SLIEPFVTPDILF
+2616 SLIEPFVTFDILF
-2629 KATTSTETDYGKKIF
+2629 KAVTSIETDYGKQIY

-2652 IAKKIGGIL
+2652 VAEKFGAIVYK
-2661 YTTFEPGG
+2661 TFEPGG
-2669 ATSARKIFKAYED
+2669 VTSARKLLKAYED

-2744 RERYNV
+2744 EKRYDVAND
-2750 SNEKYQS
+2750 KYKQII
-2757 VMKEGVDLYKSALRL
+2757 KEGVRFYSSSLKLGSSRSKSYKS
-2772 GSNRFKIERKMEGY
+2772 MYGY
-2786 KKLTL
+2786 KRLS
-2791 REFSYIRNGNIPEL
+2791 RYEMSYIRNGNIPEL

>member
-564 FVDSNGKV
+564 FVDGNGKV

-838 GSLTKKEAMSAYT
+838 GSLTKRQAMDAYT

-879 LTQRQNLINEKQGL
+879 LTQRQNLINQKQGL
-893 EGPLKDNIDKRI
+893 EGPLKENIDKRI
-905 ADVDSQLDAL
+905 ADVDAQLDAL

-1041 PTSTEGGKDSEV
+1041 PTSTEGGKESEV

-1112 PGSRTIDVE
+1112 PGSRTVNVE

-1582 DSKNKTEARKSRD
+1582 DSKNKTEARKS
-1595 KSNLAPNGKPSNL
+1595 
-1608 NTEQYNIVRTP
+1608 
-1619 EFKNW
+1619 
-1624 FGDWQTDPENASKVV
+1624 
-1639 DENGEPKVVY
+1639 
-1649 HGSPAVDIDVFNR
+1649 
-1662 SESKRNSSGLKEF
+1662 
-1675 GSYFSS
+1675 
-1681 NKKLSELYAQANP
+1681 
-1694 KKEYEVYVKGQIE
+1694 
-1707 LLNGNLE
+1707 
-1714 KTRNNKAYNEI
+1714 
-1725 NAQIEK
+1725 
-1731 YKRVLDSKGEIYPVF
+1731 
-1746 LNIRKMKTFD
+1746 
-1756 GNGEANIEA
+1756 
-1765 WRNLQAN
+1765 
-1772 AGYKIAT
+1772 
-1779 NRDAMEVYAGF
+1779 
-1790 NSKVGDKMKV
+1790 
-1800 DGIEATNI
+1800 
-1808 IEMSIGT
+1808 
-1815 SDKNSKAYK
+1815 
-1824 DAKDKYI
+1824 
-1831 GDAYLVFDSTEN
+1831 
-1843 AAKLADGSNT
+1843 
-1853 EFDPNNPSIRKSSS
+1853 SS
-1867 KPTIEE
+1867 KLTIEE
-1873 IVSKGKEL
+1873 IVSKGKEI
-1881 GASDADIRQIA
+1881 GSTDADIREVA
-1892 QEEGYANKDT
+1892 QQEGYANKDT

-2098 AVLNAAKAKLREQ
+2098 AVLNAAKEKLRDQ
-2111 YAEAAKEKALE
+2111 YMEAAKEKALE

>member
-1 MDKIQLPDGSLVS
+1 MDKLRALYESYVEGGLLSKETSFEQFSQSDPSIQEALYNQGVDEKVISS
-14 IEQAQSLFNDQYQTF
+14 ETTF
-29 IDDGTLKIVSE
+29 DVFTSAWSE
-40 EQMSNNIFISPDGS
+40 
-54 EMTEKQARDL
+54 
-64 YKKQFQSFVNDGT
+64 KKNQV
-77 LKKKGDTP
+77 DTP
-85 SSGQEVPTESTTETE
+85 SSGQEVPTEFTTETE

-107 SLEGQGEVSLVQDDN
+107 SLEGQGEVSVIPLVQDDN
-122 GDLTPFIEIPPVEQ
+122 GDLTPFIEIPPVNQPDSVVIDTEQ
-136 EEEVEISIPDAP
+136 FEINPE
-148 SRKGILQNEDGSVS
+148 LL
-162 THKMR
+162 
-167 TETDGQGNWFSFPT
+167 
-181 VFQNEDGSFVDMSEQ
+181 EQ
-196 AKQNWEPVYEE
+196 S
-207 AKKRGEVIEFGK
+207 
-219 DEKSALAYGKG
+219 KSNL
-230 SWKNKFDAR
+230 
-239 NNNELLNSV
+239 ELLNSV

-282 VMENGQVVYKKEEE
+282 VMENGQVAYKKEEE

-483 VRQKIRIGTGTGVN
+483 VRQKMRIGGGTMVN

-564 FVDSNGKV
+564 FVDGNGKV

-616 TGTLVNLFALIG
+616 TGTLVNLFALINSAG
-628 SGQKVNKTLGL
+628 KVNKGLNLEKQLG
-639 DKKLGEKLAGK
+639 KKLAGK

-721 IKNLAINKGKDFTKK
+721 IKNLAINKGKDFTRK

-753 GFEELPVY
+753 GFEEIPVY
-761 FSEKGINNLVNRYI
+761 FSEKAINNLVNRRI
-775 ANDVLDD
+775 GNDVLDD
-782 NITRAGIAETV
+782 NITRAGITETV

-838 GSLTKKEAMSAYT
+838 GSLTKRQAMDAYT

-893 EGPLKDNIDKRI
+893 EGPLKDNIDKKI
-905 ADVDSQLDAL
+905 ADVDAQLDAL

-934 IEVTVTKEEALESLK
+934 IEVTVTKEEALESIK

-983 LKLTDGPDFT
+983 LKLTDEPDFT
-993 KEAVTSLKE
+993 KEAVASLKE

-1011 QVADRVEQLTKQK
+1011 QVADRAEQLTKQK
-1024 EDAISKP
+1024 EDAIQKP

-1041 PTSTEGGKDSEV
+1041 PTSEKEGGDSEV
-1053 ELQQV
+1053 ELRQV

-1067 PDTQVQEGE
+1067 PDTQVEEGDA
-1076 TQTDK
+1076 QTDTT
-1081 PSDTTTETDV
+1081 SDTTTETDV
-1091 EQLTESTEAGD
+1091 EQVVETKKFEDSDVVLKEETFTVTEEDGGRVEVTVKTYLDGSLGVAESVFFDADGNQTNKKRTKLADNDIVVRDGTTAEQQVKSGFEFDGSVVNKTSEKSGTKINNPKKIAQLTTDQKQKLGIEIDTSTDKESMSVKEDSETQPSSEFKVGDKVSVSMRGTKADGIEEATIVSIDSSGVAIVENKEGLSDEVFTKDMIATPSTE
-1102 VSVNKETYQV
+1102 
-1112 PGSRTIDVE
+1112 
-1121 VDKNGKPT
+1121 
-1129 VVNRKTGKKV
+1129 
-1139 DKIPAKAQD
+1139 
-1148 FILTNVVDVNE
+1148 
-1159 GSKAKIPEGANPEQ
+1159 
-1173 VVNEIAENS
+1173 
-1182 NNIKE
+1182 
-1187 VSEAINQ
+1187 
-1194 LRTESENTQESKDI
+1194 
-1208 GGELGGLVNQK
+1208 
-1219 TKRPA
+1219 TK
-1224 IKFTAKSWKR
+1224 
-1234 VTGLSPKESGVSNAW
+1234 
-1249 IATEANGGVSIE
+1249 
-1261 DGFLD
+1261 
-1266 IVSLPGE
+1266 
-1273 LPVDTNQR
+1273 Q
-1281 ISSDQVVEF
+1281 
-1290 IKQYPNVTA
+1290 
-1299 LKEANTSTQ
+1299 
-1308 LTDLE
+1308 
-1313 IKFEQLTGLKA
+1313 
-1324 TPRNIETVVGIDP
+1324 
-1337 NREPI
+1337 
-1342 ALTKERS
+1342 
-1349 KESTTKES
+1349 
-1357 AEKESEGVS
+1357 ESEGAS

-1377 TVKRNTAEQI
+1377 TVKRNTSEQI

-1417 EYKRLTGESA
+1417 EYKRITGESE

-1432 GTYIDGKIYINP
+1432 GTYIDGKIYINS

-1463 KGMSEAQAKAITERM
+1463 KGMSDSQAKAITEKM
-1478 LSAVKKSASKELL
+1478 LTAVKKSASKELL
-1491 DKIDKFSKRYPE
+1491 DKLDKFSKRYPE
-1503 ALQSEESIA
+1503 AFQSEESIA
-1512 ELVGILASEYD
+1512 ELVGILASEYS

-1529 QNIVK
+1529 QSIVK

-1539 LAKIFGLK
+1539 LSKIFGLK

-1570 VSAKDVKILGSK
+1570 LSTDDIKILKGK
-1582 DSKNKTEARKSRD
+1582 DSKEKTDARKSRD
-1595 KSNLAPNGKPSNL
+1595 ENNLAPNGIPSNL
-1608 NTEQYNIVRTP
+1608 NTEQYNLVRTP
-1619 EFKNW
+1619 AFKSW
-1624 FGDWQTDPENASKVV
+1624 FGDWETDPKNASKVV
-1639 DENGEPKVVY
+1639 DENGEPLVVY
-1649 HGSPAVDIDVFNR
+1649 HGSTAVDIDIFDR
-1662 SESKRNSSGLKEF
+1662 SKSKRVSSGLKEL
-1675 GSYFSS
+1675 GTYFST
-1681 NKKLSELYAQANP
+1681 NKELSKLYAEGNP
-1694 KKEYEVYVKGQIE
+1694 RKEYEDYVKGKIKLLKDAQLKARSNDTYNKIE
-1707 LLNGNLE
+1707 SEIKKYNKVLN
-1714 KTRNNKAYNEI
+1714 K
-1725 NAQIEK
+1725 Q
-1731 YKRVLDSKGEIYPVF
+1731 GEIYPVF
-1746 LNIRKMKTFD
+1746 LNVRKIKTFD
-1756 GNGEANIEA
+1756 GKEESNIEA
-1765 WRNLQAN
+1765 WDNLKVKAS
-1772 AGYKIAT
+1772 YKIAQ
-1779 NRDAMEVYAGF
+1779 NRDAMEFLRDGRFGVE
-1790 NSKVGDKMKV
+1790 KV
-1800 DGIEATNI
+1800 DGIKAKNI
-1808 IEMSIGT
+1808 IEMSPGT
-1815 SDKNSKAYK
+1815 TDKSSSGYI
-1824 DAKDKYI
+1824 DAKNKYL
-1831 GDAYLVFDSTEN
+1831 GDAYLVFDSTEIP
-1843 AAKLADGSNT
+1843 AKLADGTNT
-1853 EFDPNNPSIRKSSS
+1853 EFDPKNPSIRKSSA

-1873 IVSKGKEL
+1873 IVTKGKEL

-1902 NSEIEKYDTKKREAA
+1902 NSEIEKYDTKKRESA

-1976 LQRYIKNQKKSV
+1976 LQRYIKKQKKSV

-2027 SMSLV
+2027 SSTLA
-2032 ESGAITD
+2032 ESGAVTD
-2039 IKFDQLSPKQKKE
+2039 IKFDELSPKQKKE

-2068 SQKDNIIDNLG
+2068 SQKENIIDNLG

-2087 VFDNKDYSPSD
+2087 VFDSKNYSPSD

-2129 VLEEMVDNALKKI
+2129 VLEKMVDNAIEKI
-2142 LSREEGREFLNSSK
+2142 LNKEDGREFLNSSK

-2167 KIDIPA
+2167 KIEIPA

-2191 SVNKIAALV
+2191 SVNKISALI
-2200 ANQEFLSE
+2200 ASQQFLDK
-2208 MKKAGEGVFFFNK
+2208 MKKAGEGVFLFNE
-2221 PTGEYNVLI
+2221 PTGEYNVKI
-2230 APKGS
+2230 SPDGS
-2235 KTYNPLNGMYTSK
+2235 ETYNPLNGMYTSK
-2248 AIKDVVLNTPGATI
+2248 AIRDAVLNIPGAKINDKTI
-2262 NDSVLNN
+2262 NKWINR
-2269 LLNFYY
+2269 YY
-2275 KMVGIVKY
+2275 KAVGAVKY
-2283 SKTILSPA
+2283 GKTILSPA

-2302 FMAYNGYTNP
+2302 FMAYNGYANP

-2322 FSDLRSNDK
+2322 MSDLKGKDK
-2331 KNHREK
+2331 KDNRKK
-2337 MQEYIKAGIINQ
+2337 MQEYIKLGIINQ
-2349 SSNLGEIRALLQ
+2349 SSNLGEIRSLLQ
-2361 NEGSLEDIMVKRMNS
+2361 SEGNLEDLMAKRNKA
-2376 DSTLFERLNRV
+2376 DKTPLKRLGRFLKNLG
-2387 RKKIGKGAEATYQAE
+2387 KKAESTYQAE

-2417 YSKALFNKTFDKLSP
+2417 YSKALFNKTFDNLSP
-2432 EQQKEVTDKV
+2432 TQQKEVTDKV

-2455 IGGLGKFLKAVPI
+2455 IGGIGKFMKKVPI
-2468 VGTFISFQIEA
+2468 FGTFISFQIEA
-2479 MRTAYNVANLA
+2479 IRTAYNVINLA
-2490 LSELKDI
+2490 FSELKNP
-2497 NTAGIGVKRLTGI
+2497 NTAGIGLKRLTGI
-2510 LSVTALKA
+2510 LSVMAVKK
-2518 AILPMLGV
+2518 AILPMFGV
-2526 AGQTLTEAIKSA
+2526 AGQTLTEAVKSA
-2538 IGDEEEEEEKEGD
+2538 LGDEDEDEEEGD
-2551 VITESAR
+2551 VITQSAR
-2558 QFLPK
+2558 NFLPS
-2563 WAENSN
+2563 WAENAN
-2569 IIITKLDSGK
+2569 VIITKLDNGK
-2579 FEYVNFSASDPHAF
+2579 FNYINFSASDPHAF

-2606 AAEGMGNAVT
+2606 AAEGVGNALN
-2616 SLIEPFVTPDILF
+2616 SLIKPFVTPDILF
-2629 KATTSTETDYGKKIF
+2629 KAATSIETDYGKQIY

-2652 IAKKIGGIL
+2652 VVEKFGKIV
-2661 YTTFEPGG
+2661 YKTFEPGG
-2669 ATSARKIFKAYED
+2669 VTSARKLFKAYED

-2709 IFKSLD
+2709 IFKSLE

-2723 SKDYSKA
+2723 SKDYSRA
-2730 YYERKNKDISEDDL
+2730 YYERKNKEISEDDL
-2744 RERYNV
+2744 EKRYDVAND
-2750 SNEKYQS
+2750 KYKQ
-2757 VMKEGVDLYKSALRL
+2757 VIKDGVKFYDSSLRL
-2772 GSNRFKIERKMEGY
+2772 GSSRFKSYKSMYGY
-2786 KKLTL
+2786 KKLS
-2791 REFSYIRNGNIPEL
+2791 RYEMSYIRNGKIPDL
-2805 KKKKTDKYKLK
+2805 KKKKAAKYKLN

>member
-1 MDKIQLPDGSLVS
+1 MEELYNALVEQGKYTKSFEDFKAQFSAPEKTKMLYESLNS
-14 IEQAQSLFNDQYQTF
+14 SGDYTKSFENFTSQFGF
-29 IDDGTLKIVSE
+29 SE
-40 EQMSNNIFISPDGS
+40 
-54 EMTEKQARDL
+54 
-64 YKKQFQSFVNDGT
+64 KKNQV
-77 LKKKGDTP
+77 DTP
-85 SSGQEVPTESTTETE
+85 SDGQEEVTESITETPTELGSLDSSQENVDIPVIPLVET
-100 TIPGSSD
+100 D
-107 SLEGQGEVSLVQDDN
+107 
-122 GDLTPFIEIPPVEQ
+122 GDLSEPPVEVVEEAVEVPIDEYRNQ
-136 EEEVEISIPDAP
+136 VKLYDEETARLLAANPNATEKELEAIFQREDVPSEEV
-148 SRKGILQNEDGSVS
+148 
-162 THKMR
+162 
-167 TETDGQGNWFSFPT
+167 
-181 VFQNEDGSFVDMSEQ
+181 
-196 AKQNWEPVYEE
+196 YE
-207 AKKRGEVIEFGK
+207 AIR
-219 DEKSALAYGKG
+219 
-230 SWKNKFDAR
+230 
-239 NNNELLNSV
+239 
-248 GYIEAKGQNRNIL
+248 L
-261 DDLKEKG
+261 DDLAKEDLVVAG
-268 DERVDDIIMEKTYP
+268 EKKTLLESSGYL
-282 VMENGQVVYKKEEE
+282 EGASKFKN
-296 IAPDVLDAMKIYDK
+296 VLDTIDFDK
-310 SIDDSYKKNY
+310 KGINVNVTPEKQYMLRDEVTGELKPVKESDVNPELLEAIKLYEVANKDVVKNY
-320 DDVQV
+320 DDAQV
-325 DFEDFEKDDIPDAEK
+325 DFEDFQRDDIPDADK
-340 LQSLDINLEDY
+340 LQSLNINQEDY

-412 QALTTDANYLKELKK
+412 QKLTTDSNVLKDLKKK
-427 EEELLAGDFYE
+427 EEFLVKSFYE
-438 TLGKINST
+438 TLGTINSA

-455 LTDANDL
+455 LTEETDL
-462 KKRRRLFYASRKGGM
+462 KKRRRLFFAAKRGGM

-483 VRQKIRIGTGTGVN
+483 VRQKIRMGGGTAVN

-515 NLGYD
+515 AVGYD
-520 KKGLLAGLSEMLSDS
+520 KKGLLAGLSDMLSDS

-572 YDKKTN
+572 YDKETN

-593 QKRSKN
+593 QQRSKN

-616 TGTLVNLFALIG
+616 TGTLLNLFALIK
-628 SGQKVNKTLGL
+628 SGGKVNKALNLEKRLG
-639 DKKLGEKLAGK
+639 KKLAGK

-680 KEAMDIAVNA
+680 KEAMNIAVNA

-721 IKNLAINKGKDFTKK
+721 IKNLAINKGKDFTRK
-736 QLTDKGF
+736 QFQQKSVDL
-743 SLTKEFLRET
+743 LKENAKELFI
-753 GFEELPVY
+753 EELPVY
-761 FSEKGINNLVNRYI
+761 FSEKAINNLVNRRI
-775 ANDVLDD
+775 GNDVLDD
-782 NITRAGIAETV
+782 NITRAGITETV

-879 LTQRQNLINEKQGL
+879 LTQRQNLINQKQGL
-893 EGPLKDNIDKRI
+893 EGPLKENIDKRI
-905 ADVDSQLDAL
+905 ADVDAQLNAL

-926 IKGEQEGT
+926 IKGEQEGN
-934 IEVTVTKEEALESLK
+934 IDVTVTREEALESLK
-949 IQNEANERLGLP
+949 AENEANKRLGLP
-961 TVLESDENI
+961 TILESDENI
-970 LKEQNKLIKERRA
+970 LKEQNKLIKEKQVLT
-983 LKLTDGPDFT
+983 LKDGPDFT
-993 KEAVTSLKE
+993 KEAVASLKE
-1002 EGIDNPTLN
+1002 EGIDDPTLN
-1011 QVADRVEQLTKQK
+1011 QVADRAEQLTKQK

-1081 PSDTTTETDV
+1081 PSDTTTEGDV
-1091 EQLTESTEAGD
+1091 EQVTQPTSTEEGM
-1102 VSVNKETYQV
+1102 SVNRDRYQV

-1121 VDKNGKPT
+1121 VDESGKPT

-1139 DKIPAKAQD
+1139 DRVPAKAQD

-1234 VTGLSPKESGVSNAW
+1234 VTGLSPKESGVSNSW

-1290 IKQYPNVTA
+1290 IKQYPNATA
-1299 LKEANTSTQ
+1299 LKEASTSTQ

-1534 RWLDK
+1534 KWLDK

-1570 VSAKDVKILGSK
+1570 VSAKDVKILDGK
-1582 DSKNKTEARKSRD
+1582 DSK
-1595 KSNLAPNGKPSNL
+1595 
-1608 NTEQYNIVRTP
+1608 Q
-1619 EFKNW
+1619 
-1624 FGDWQTDPENASKVV
+1624 
-1639 DENGEPKVVY
+1639 
-1649 HGSPAVDIDVFNR
+1649 
-1662 SESKRNSSGLKEF
+1662 
-1675 GSYFSS
+1675 
-1681 NKKLSELYAQANP
+1681 
-1694 KKEYEVYVKGQIE
+1694 KKE
-1707 LLNGNLE
+1707 
-1714 KTRNNKAYNEI
+1714 A
-1725 NAQIEK
+1725 
-1731 YKRVLDSKGEIYPVF
+1731 
-1746 LNIRKMKTFD
+1746 
-1756 GNGEANIEA
+1756 
-1765 WRNLQAN
+1765 
-1772 AGYKIAT
+1772 
-1779 NRDAMEVYAGF
+1779 
-1790 NSKVGDKMKV
+1790 
-1800 DGIEATNI
+1800 
-1808 IEMSIGT
+1808 
-1815 SDKNSKAYK
+1815 
-1824 DAKDKYI
+1824 
-1831 GDAYLVFDSTEN
+1831 
-1843 AAKLADGSNT
+1843 
-1853 EFDPNNPSIRKSSS
+1853 RKSSS

-1873 IVSKGKEL
+1873 IVSKGKEI
-1881 GASDADIRQIA
+1881 GSSDADIREVA
-1892 QEEGYANKDT
+1892 QQEGYANKDT

-1976 LQRYIKNQKKSV
+1976 LQRYINKQKKSV
-1988 QDKLVEDL
+1988 QDKLVQDL
-1996 NAYMRGD
+1996 NSYMRGD
-2003 ADIDTLPSEMAP
+2003 ADIDTLPAKLRP

-2039 IKFDQLSPKQKKE
+2039 IKFEELSPKQKKE
-2052 LIKEFGTEE
+2052 LIKEFGTEA

-2087 VFDNKDYSPSD
+2087 VFDNKNYSPSD
-2098 AVLNAAKAKLREQ
+2098 AVLNAAKEKLREQ
-2111 YAEAAKEKALE
+2111 YMEAAKEKAVE

-2248 AIKDVVLNTPGATI
+2248 AIRDAVLNIPGAKI
-2262 NDSVLNN
+2262 NDKTISAGLS
-2269 LLNFYY
+2269 FIY
-2275 KMVGIVKY
+2275 KAVGAVKY
-2283 SKTILSPA
+2283 GKTILSPA

-2296 VIGNLF
+2296 IIGNLF
-2302 FMAYNGYTNP
+2302 FMAYNGYANP
-2312 KVYFDAANVV
+2312 KEYFDAANVV
-2322 FSDLRSNDK
+2322 ISDLKGNFITRKIFK
-2331 KNHREK
+2331 KNKTENRKK
-2337 MQEYIKAGIINQ
+2337 MQEYIKLGIINQ
-2349 SSNLGEIRALLQ
+2349 SSNLGEIRSLLQ
-2361 NEGSLEDIMVKRMNS
+2361 SEGSLENLMSKRNQG
-2376 DSTLFERLNRV
+2376 DKTPLKRLKRFFK
-2387 RKKIGKGAEATYQAE
+2387 RSGKVAESAYQAE

-2432 EQQKEVTDKV
+2432 EQQKEVTEKV

-2455 IGGLGKFLKAVPI
+2455 IGNIGKFMKAVPI
-2468 VGTFISFQIEA
+2468 FGTFISFQIEA
-2479 MRTAYNVANLA
+2479 MRTAYNVAQLA
-2490 LSELKDI
+2490 LSEIQNKKTAAI
-2497 NTAGIGVKRLTGI
+2497 GAKRIAGISSVIGV
-2510 LSVTALKA
+2510 KA
-2518 AILPMLGV
+2518 AILPMFGV
-2526 AGQTLTEAIKSA
+2526 AGQKLTEAVKSA
-2538 IGDEEEEEEKEGD
+2538 LGDEDEDEEVEKEGD

-2563 WAENSN
+2563 WAENSSV
-2569 IIITKLDSGK
+2569 IITKLDNGK
-2579 FEYVNFSASDPHAF
+2579 FDYINFSASDPHSF
-2593 IDKAIISAFRGET
+2593 IDQAIISAFRGET
-2606 AAEGMGNAVT
+2606 AAEGMGNALN
-2616 SLIEPFVTPDILF
+2616 SLIEPFVTFDILF
-2629 KATTSTETDYGKKIF
+2629 KAVTSIETDYGKQIY

-2652 IAKKIGGIL
+2652 VAEKFGAIVYK
-2661 YTTFEPGG
+2661 TFEPGG
-2669 ATSARKIFKAYED
+2669 VTSARKLLKAYED

-2791 REFSYIRNGNIPEL
+2791 REFSYIRNGKIPKL
-2805 KKKKTDKYKLK
+2805 QKKKRASILD